1 MFDKIQSTYFKR
13 VTTGVLA
20 LFMTASSG
28 FSYAVP
34 VYAQEVTTAAAKRK
48 KEEEFSST
56 ESSTLTLRE
65 NDKKNEAEGSKT
77 TETDGIKVTTN
88 GSSDVQPEVKIE
100 KPDNKKEPGRKL
112 SSKKAQEDLKEM
124 IQNKKYS
131 YQDILQR
138 IFEIDDFTFYSKL
151 TLDEI
156 KFLMSGTT
164 EEKYEIA
171 ELLMYKSVYLYA
183 DYDITTED
191 FYSYLFQYFQ
201 FLDECNVDL
210 KDEEIEK
217 IEKQLLLDINIYYVG
232 DKDMYQKDLNEY
244 LENTTSPYNKKIQ
257 KTCSDYVKAMKAYLF
272 ALKEDRDKNKIRLSL
287 GLKEETK
294 TDQEEATEQMK
305 KTSNDFNITEGSS
318 LKTYD
323 HRDKDGDNLGYNSGS
338 YFYVQ
343 LVDEGGATTTGKIS
357 VSGRSSSYGNK
368 DSKLYG
374 VLRDKETTW
383 NCSLSCSP
391 NNHNLSLNQTT
402 VTTRK
407 DDVKVRAKRTAGSD
421 KGKTTTTTSYF
432 IMNFSMGFTVHAH
445 YNYSGR
451 DYDIPSLGTPIRFNT
466 DTYAAANNGTQT
478 LDTTGTVHSDTPE
491 AGGINVQ
498 INTGMFGVRTY
509 NSYRYRGTKLTLTYK
524 KPQRTLDVNG
534 RLDGSDSGGTTGYG
548 TFDVYLNGSCVANDV
563 TDFYKTDIADGTSY
577 EIKDIKATNG
587 KVYNGVYSGSASG
600 SMCGNRSVY
609 LKFDAPTYYL
619 DINGELDGAW
629 QGNLDGLG
637 SCDVYVNGTC
647 VGDDITDFWTQYPA
661 GTKWEIRDIK
671 TASGKKYRGIT
682 PGLSGTI
689 GSGTASVV
697 LQYTSGSTLS
707 IDPNGGTYKGS
718 SGVTTVNHLS
728 PGATITV
735 DSPTRPGY
743 KFGGYEKSNESYQ
756 SYASNT
762 GWTTSHGEN
771 VGTYS
776 RSYDGSITYNEAPDG
791 GYYRTNHVWRGIDS
805 ATDNYNCISFP
816 TYTAQAGHTYKISG
830 EVWIS
835 ERPSGGNFS
844 LNFYHGDSSNDWKHC
859 MWGIS
864 EGWTGKW
871 VKFSIERTFDTT
883 TNDARFEI
891 WTSNL
896 KGLTGNISFWLQG
909 LKITDETTGNDVSMT
924 KIAMGNSDIKLTAR
938 WIPLHSTLSYDAQGG
953 SLDSVK
959 STDNPNN
966 YKIVDNGAYFIQSG
980 LNTSRYLHQRTNG
993 QLNLDNATDVLTWN
1007 GYSSDSKQTLWTFE
1021 RYKNTPY
1028 YYIINNF
1035 NGKALNLSGDGP
1047 DDLSGKPVELW
1058 KQCDANNKDNSD
1070 FLWYFKDTGDG
1081 YVNIYNKMTN
1091 KALDITNGEDADG
1104 VVLQQYAPNGTASQK
1119 FKLVN
1124 YSQVYF
1130 PTREKYANNN
1140 IYINSAIPV
1149 KKGHKFLGWNTKK
1162 DGSGTSY
1169 QPGNL
1174 YDVNQDGGNVALYAQ
1189 WEKEKY
1195 TATVKLNGGSYNGST
1210 KDFTISKYP
1219 GETFSV
1225 GIPTKNKY
1233 NFSGWGLKM
1242 DQDSNSSDFPKNVT
1256 YNVGYRLST
1265 KKHKEQT
1272 GSYVNQPDM
1281 SNSFRWRNVE
1291 NNKSVNLYNTVQ
1303 YSKVHLKKGHH
1314 YKLIAQYYL
1323 NSNYNNNDAKF
1334 YVRIRSN
1341 DKQKVGESDYRISA
1355 TYNKARESIFDK
1367 MATADEDVTIEVD
1380 TVIPSGTKS
1389 STLQYGM
1396 DIQLYDETSR
1406 CYVGGDSS
1414 GEMNT
1419 GNFTLNAQW
1428 TPWKH
1433 TVTYNANAGND
1444 ASVKGIPTSQSKT
1457 ANVDITLSS
1466 DVPTRNGYTF
1476 LGWNTQADGNGTA
1489 YATGA
1494 TYTHDQDGG
1503 TVTLYAKWTPWKHV
1517 LHYNKNVPTS
1527 STSQTVSNMP
1537 VDQTKTFGQFMA
1549 ISNLVPTRKGYT
1561 FAGWYTQS
1569 NGTGTKYDPGSN
1581 YAADQNGGT
1590 VNLYAKWTPWTYN
1603 IKYDQNVKSTSSSKT
1618 VTDMP
1623 AAQTKTQEIDVT
1635 LSSMTPKRN
1644 GYIFAGWSTSANG
1657 SVEYKPGSRFTKDLD
1672 SNGASITLYAVW
1684 TPWKHTIHYN
1694 SNIPTNAPTGTTT
1707 VSNMPGDQ
1715 TKTFDEKLMI
1725 SSNKPT
1731 RKGYNFAGW
1740 STSANGNVVYQPG
1753 AEYKNDQNGGTVTLY
1768 AKWTAWKHTVTYDK
1782 NVPANSKK
1790 TDVKNMPGNQTKI
1803 YDQNLTLQSNVPT
1816 RIGYTFVK
1824 WTTNKDG
1831 TGTAYQPGSQ
1841 YSYNRDSDGGTVTLY
1856 AVWTP
1861 WKYTVR
1867 YDKNVPANSSSQTVS
1882 NMPADQT
1889 KTEEVNLTL
1898 SSNKPS
1904 RNGYIFNGWQAQ
1916 INGKAVDYQPG
1927 ATLSYDPDVKG
1938 SVITLK
1944 AKWTAWKHTI
1954 HYDKNVPASSK
1965 KTNVTNM
1972 PGDQVKV
1979 FDTALSIQP
1988 MVPKRTGY
1996 TFKGWSTTANG
2007 KAEYQ
2012 PGNKYNHDQNDGTV
2026 TLYAVWTP
2034 WKYKVQYDKNV
2045 SADSSSQTVSNMPTD
2060 QTKTEEVVLTLSSN
2074 KPSRHGYIFNG
2085 WQAQINGKAVD
2096 YQPGATLSYDVDDKD
2111 GSTIILKAQWTPWK
2125 HTVHYDKNVPA
2136 NSSSQTVTNMPEDQT
2151 KTFDEKLNLSTKIP
2165 KREGYNFRGW
2175 LLEYGTAIAVVSPG
2189 TAYERD
2195 QNGGTYVL
2203 KAQWEPWKHTV
2214 HYDANG
2220 GDQSSVPNDQKK
2232 TYEQNMNVAT
2242 KVPTRNEYKFLGWK
2256 AYHEYNDK
2264 SGNKH
2269 SELIGN
2275 YQPGASYNYD
2285 IDETGQYAADNGEYN
2300 KCGTVTMKAQWV
2312 QLYTVKY
2319 DGNQPAIKGVTVT
2332 GSVANQTQWQD
2343 ESVNLRTNNFKNNS
2357 GIYKDWSVGKD
2368 AYKYG
2373 KLDGKIREF
2382 IHPEGFKT
2390 NHSTMQNEYTG
2401 YEGQIKLIHS

>member
-577 EIKDIKATNG
+577 EINDIKATNG

-619 DINGELDGAW
+619 DINGELDGTW

-689 GSGTASVV
+689 GSSTASVV

-718 SGVTTVNHLS
+718 SGVTTVNNLS

-805 ATDNYNCISFP
+805 ATDNYNYISFP

-835 ERPSGGNFS
+835 ERPSGGSFA

-924 KIAMGNSDIKLTAR
+924 KIAMGDSDIKLTAR

-953 SLDSVK
+953 SLGSVK

-1035 NGKALNLSGDGP
+1035 NGKAMNLSGDGP
-1047 DDLSGKPVELW
+1047 DDLSGKPIELW
-1058 KQCDANNKDNSD
+1058 KQYDANNEDNSD

-1140 IYINSAIPV
+1140 IYINSATPV
-1149 KKGHKFLGWNTKK
+1149 KKGCKFLGW
-1162 DGSGTSY
+1162 STSANGNVVY
-1169 QPGNL
+1169 QPGDL
-1174 YDVNQDGGNVALYAQ
+1174 YDVNQDGGNVTLYAK
-1189 WEKEKY
+1189 WEKAKY

-1210 KDFTISKYP
+1210 NDFTISKYP
-1219 GETFSV
+1219 GEEISI
-1225 GIPTKNKY
+1225 GAPTRSKH
-1233 NFSGWGLKM
+1233 NF
-1242 DQDSNSSDFPKNVT
+1242 
-1256 YNVGYRLST
+1256 
-1265 KKHKEQT
+1265 T
-1272 GSYVNQPDM
+1272 G
-1281 SNSFRWRNVE
+1281 
-1291 NNKSVNLYNTVQ
+1291 
-1303 YSKVHLKKGHH
+1303 
-1314 YKLIAQYYL
+1314 YKLTMD
-1323 NSNYNNNDAKF
+1323 NNDGDAPTS
-1334 YVRIRSN
+1334 VT
-1341 DKQKVGESDYRISA
+1341 QSA
-1355 TYNKARESIFDK
+1355 
-1367 MATADEDVTIEVD
+1367 
-1380 TVIPSGTKS
+1380 SGFKGIM
-1389 STLQYGM
+1389 QM
-1396 DIQLYDETSR
+1396 
-1406 CYVGGDSS
+1406 
-1414 GEMNT
+1414 

-1433 TVTYNANAGND
+1433 TVRYDANAKND
-1444 ASVKGIPTSQSKT
+1444 TSVKGIPASQSKT
-1457 ANVDITLSS
+1457 ANVDIKLSS

-1476 LGWNTQADGNGTA
+1476 LGWNTQADGKGTA
-1489 YATGA
+1489 YAAGA
-1494 TYTHDQDGG
+1494 IYKNDQNGG
-1503 TVTLYAKWTPWKHV
+1503 TVTLYAQWTPWKHV

-1537 VDQTKTFGQFMA
+1537 VDQTKTFGQLMT

-1740 STSANGNVVYQPG
+1740 STSANGDVVYQPG

-1768 AKWTAWKHTVTYDK
+1768 AKWTTWKHTVTYDK

-1867 YDKNVPANSSSQTVS
+1867 YDKNVPASSSSQTVS

-2074 KPSRHGYIFNG
+2074 KPSRNGYIFNG

-2096 YQPGATLSYDVDDKD
+2096 YQPGAKLSYDVDDKD

-2165 KREGYNFRGW
+2165 KREGYNFVGW

-2332 GSVANQTQWQD
+2332 GSVANQTQGQD
-2343 ESVNLRTNNFKNNS
+2343 ESVNLRTNNFKNDS
-2357 GIYKDWSVGKD
+2357 GVYKNWSVGKD

>member
-34 VYAQEVTTAAAKRK
+34 VYAEEVTTAAAKRK

-56 ESSTLTLRE
+56 ESSTLQLNE
-65 NDKKNEAEGSKT
+65 NSTKEEVKNNQDTGN
-77 TETDGIKVTTN
+77 DDVKVTTN
-88 GSSDVQPEVKIE
+88 GSSEDQPEVTYE
-100 KPDNKKEPGRKL
+100 KPDTKEPGRKL
-112 SSKKAQEDLKEM
+112 SSEEAQKDLKKIIEG
-124 IQNKKYS
+124 KKYS
-131 YQDILQR
+131 YEAILQR
-138 IFEIDDFTFYSKL
+138 IFEIDDFSFYSSL
-151 TLDEI
+151 TSDDI
-156 KFLMSGTT
+156 KFLMSGKT
-164 EEKYEIA
+164 EEKYEIL
-171 ELLMYKSVYLYA
+171 EILKLKSVNYYDYNSLSPKKFYLSLFSYFKLI
-183 DYDITTED
+183 DQCDEELSKDVKKQIQDQVLKDINQFYIKEESQYYENIND
-191 FYSYLFQYFQ
+191 FYVNDMQDF
-201 FLDECNVDL
+201 ENV
-210 KDEEIEK
+210 
-217 IEKQLLLDINIYYVG
+217 
-232 DKDMYQKDLNEY
+232 
-244 LENTTSPYNKKIQ
+244 S
-257 KTCSDYVKAMKAYLF
+257 
-272 ALKEDRDKNKIRLSL
+272 KEDGAKYVDAISTYIYTKSDERDKNVIRKALDL
-287 GLKEETK
+287 EEVDEETDEK
-294 TDQEEATEQMK
+294 ELEDWATNNK
-305 KTSNDFNITEGSS
+305 DGSFTIKDHLDS
-318 LKTYD
+318 LKGTEESYNQG
-323 HRDKDGDNLGYNSGS
+323 GDYGYSTNN
-338 YFYVQ
+338 YFYVTIH
-343 LVDEGGATTTGKIS
+343 DNDGNDTNATINIT
-357 VSGRSSSYGNK
+357 GRSSKYGNNDK
-368 DSKLYG
+368 ALYQRM
-374 VLRDKETTW
+374 LKNETTW
-383 NCSLSCSP
+383 NCSMTINGA
-391 NNHNLSLNQTT
+391 NNHNLGLTHNT
-402 VTTRK
+402 VTTK
-407 DDVKVRAKRTAGSD
+407 QD
-421 KGKTTTTTSYF
+421 KFKGTDGKYAWF
-432 IMNFSMGFTVHAH
+432 VMNFKISYTRHAYY
-445 YNYSGR
+445 YNKGCS
-451 DYDIPSLGTPIRFNT
+451 YDKNDKDIRFNT
-466 DTYAAANNGTQT
+466 KNYTLQNTGDDGNSIEKGYTSYDKPVTAN
-478 LDTTGTVHSDTPE
+478 
-491 AGGINVQ
+491 IQ
-498 INTGMFGVRTY
+498 INTGHTGTRTF
-509 NSYRYRGTKLTLTYK
+509 NHYRYRGGRVTINYTREKHTIRYDANGGSGAPGNQTKTMGVDLWLSSTTPSRPQYVFKGWNTEANGSGTSYSPGQQFYLDADTTLYAQWEEDTSY
-524 KPQRTLDVNG
+524 QYLDVNG
-534 RLDGSDSGGTTGYG
+534 VLDGNQAYNTDGMGK
-548 TFDVYLNGSCVANDV
+548 FDVYIDGQLVSDPAGSI
-563 TDFYKTDIADGTSY
+563 DFYDKYKVGSKY
-577 EIKDIKATNG
+577 EIKNIRPN
-587 KVYNGVYSGSASG
+587 SGISYDHAS
-600 SMCGNRSVY
+600 
-609 LKFDAPTYYL
+609 
-619 DINGELDGAW
+619 
-629 QGNLDGLG
+629 
-637 SCDVYVNGTC
+637 
-647 VGDDITDFWTQYPA
+647 
-661 GTKWEIRDIK
+661 
-671 TASGKKYRGIT
+671 

-689 GSGTASVV
+689 TG
-697 LQYTSGSTLS
+697 YTSVDLYFNTGYTLS
-707 IDPNGGTYKGS
+707 IDPNGGTYLGS
-718 SGVTTVNHLS
+718 TSVHKVNHLS
-728 PGATITV
+728 PGSYVNILV
-735 DSPTRPGY
+735 PTRPGY
-743 KFGGYEKSNESYQ
+743 KFGGYDTSHGDYQ
-756 SYASNT
+756 YFASNN

-776 RSYDGSITYNEAPDG
+776 RSYDGNVSLNEAPDG

-805 ATDNYNCISFP
+805 ATDNYNYISFP
-816 TYTAQAGHTYKISG
+816 TYTAEAGHTYKISG

-835 ERPSGGNFS
+835 ERPSGGSFA

-871 VKFSIERTFDTT
+871 VKFSMERTFDTT

-966 YKIVDNGAYFIQSG
+966 YKIVDNGDYFIQSG
-980 LNTSRYLHQRTNG
+980 LNSSRYLHDYDCSRENG
-993 QLNLDNATDVLTWN
+993 AKVCTFQGYGANA
-1007 GYSSDSKQTLWTFE
+1007 KQCIWTFE

-1028 YYIINNF
+1028 YYIINKY

-1047 DDLSGKPVELW
+1047 GDLSGQTVEMRTQLNA
-1058 KQCDANNKDNSD
+1058 ANENQSD
-1070 FLWYFKDTGDG
+1070 FLWYFKDAGDG
-1081 YVNIYNKMTN
+1081 YVTICNKYTD
-1091 KALDITNGEDADG
+1091 KALDIPNGEDNDN
-1104 VVLQQYAPNGTASQK
+1104 VKLQQYTPNGTASQK

-1124 YSQVYF
+1124 NSQVYF
-1130 PTREKYANNN
+1130 PTREKYTDSNV
-1140 IYINSAIPV
+1140 YINSATPV
-1149 KKGHKFLGWNTKK
+1149 KKGCKFLGW
-1162 DGSGTSY
+1162 STSANGNVVY
-1169 QPGNL
+1169 QPGDL
-1174 YDVNQDGGNVALYAQ
+1174 YDVNQDGGNVTLYAK
-1189 WEKEKY
+1189 WEKVKY

-1219 GETFSV
+1219 GEEISI
-1225 GIPTKNKY
+1225 GAPTRSKH
-1233 NFSGWGLKM
+1233 NF
-1242 DQDSNSSDFPKNVT
+1242 
-1256 YNVGYRLST
+1256 
-1265 KKHKEQT
+1265 T
-1272 GSYVNQPDM
+1272 G
-1281 SNSFRWRNVE
+1281 
-1291 NNKSVNLYNTVQ
+1291 
-1303 YSKVHLKKGHH
+1303 
-1314 YKLIAQYYL
+1314 YKLTMD
-1323 NSNYNNNDAKF
+1323 NNDGNAPTS
-1334 YVRIRSN
+1334 VT
-1341 DKQKVGESDYRISA
+1341 QSA
-1355 TYNKARESIFDK
+1355 
-1367 MATADEDVTIEVD
+1367 
-1380 TVIPSGTKS
+1380 SGFKGIM
-1389 STLQYGM
+1389 QM
-1396 DIQLYDETSR
+1396 
-1406 CYVGGDSS
+1406 
-1414 GEMNT
+1414 

-1433 TVTYNANAGND
+1433 TVRYDANAKND
-1444 ASVKGIPTSQSKT
+1444 TSVKGIPASQSKT
-1457 ANVDITLSS
+1457 ANVDIKLSS
-1466 DVPTRNGYTF
+1466 SVPTRNGYTF
-1476 LGWNTQADGNGTA
+1476 LGWNTKADGKGTA
-1489 YATGA
+1489 YAAGA
-1494 TYTHDQDGG
+1494 IYKNDQNGG
-1503 TVTLYAKWTPWKHV
+1503 TVTLYAQWTPWKHV

-1537 VDQTKTFGQFMA
+1537 VDQTKTFGQLMT

-1715 TKTFDEKLMI
+1715 TKTFDEKLTI

-1782 NVPANSKK
+1782 NVPADSKK

-1816 RIGYTFVK
+1816 RTGYTFVK

-1867 YDKNVPANSSSQTVS
+1867 YDKNVPASSSSQTVS

-1954 HYDKNVPASSK
+1954 HYDKNVPASS
-1965 KTNVTNM
+1965 
-1972 PGDQVKV
+1972 
-1979 FDTALSIQP
+1979 
-1988 MVPKRTGY
+1988 
-1996 TFKGWSTTANG
+1996 
-2007 KAEYQ
+2007 
-2012 PGNKYNHDQNDGTV
+2012 
-2026 TLYAVWTP
+2026 
-2034 WKYKVQYDKNV
+2034 
-2045 SADSSSQTVSNMPTD
+2045 SSQTVANMPED
-2060 QTKTEEVVLTLSSN
+2060 DTKTFDITKTISST
-2074 KPSRHGYIFNG
+2074 KPSRNGYIFNG
-2085 WQAQINGKAVD
+2085 WNTQ
-2096 YQPGATLSYDVDDKD
+2096 KD
-2111 GSTIILKAQWTPWK
+2111 GKGTAYASGAAYKHDQNGGTVTLYAQWTPWK
-2125 HTVHYDKNVPA
+2125 HTVTYDKNVDPS
-2136 NSSSQTVTNMPEDQT
+2136 SSSQTVTNMPGNQT
-2151 KTFDEKLNLSTKIP
+2151 KTFDEKLMISSTKPSRNGYIFNGWNTQKNGKGTAYASGAEYKHDQNGNTVTLYAQWTAWEHTVHYNANGGDQNSVP
-2165 KREGYNFRGW
+2165 TDQTKTFDQAMILSDKKPTRHGYNFVRW
-2175 LLEYGTAIAVVSPG
+2175 NTKADGTG
-2189 TAYERD
+2189 TSYEVKGNYNHD
-2195 QNGGTYVL
+2195 QNGGTVTLY
-2203 KAQWEPWKHTV
+2203 AIWTPWVHTV

-2232 TYEQNMNVAT
+2232 TYGQSMNVAT
-2242 KVPTRNEYKFLGWK
+2242 KVPTRNEYKFLGWTTGK
-2256 AYHEYNDK
+2256 DGSGTFYNPGDAYYHDQN
-2264 SGNKH
+2264 
-2269 SELIGN
+2269 
-2275 YQPGASYNYD
+2275 
-2285 IDETGQYAADNGEYN
+2285 GQ
-2300 KCGTVTMKAQWV
+2300 TVTLYAKWI

-2332 GSVANQTQWQD
+2332 GSVANQTQGQD

-2368 AYKYG
+2368 AYKYA
-2373 KLDGKIREF
+2373 KQDGKIREF

-2390 NHSTMQNEYTG
+2390 NHSTMQNELYDYTG
-2401 YEGQIKLIHS
+2401 GIAHQ

>member
-34 VYAQEVTTAAAKRK
+34 VYAEEVTTAAAKRK

-56 ESSTLTLRE
+56 ESSTLQLNENSTKEEVVENKEDKSSNTTEKTLTT
-65 NDKKNEAEGSKT
+65 KT
-77 TETDGIKVTTN
+77 TEVSDEKVQN
-88 GSSDVQPEVKIE
+88 ESQRSDEDIQKEKQEMKSNFKVADIDYSSLKKSEYAKDKLEYDDKSLQKLFDYKIE
-100 KPDNKKEPGRKL
+100 IEQISFDDALKSVENYIANNEFDFYEFLCKISQNDPYKL
-112 SSKKAQEDLKEM
+112 
-124 IQNKKYS
+124 
-131 YQDILQR
+131 
-138 IFEIDDFTFYSKL
+138 FYSL
-151 TLDEI
+151 SDADR
-156 KFLMSGTT
+156 
-164 EEKYEIA
+164 EKVLKQCNENEQYA
-171 ELLMYKSVYLYA
+171 LKYLLMYSGLDFIQQNQKNNENKTFYVESLSKYFDNFKKFNKDNNLGEDVHDFDMLMDNFFQMRKENYRKNIVYLIESHSELINKIINILN
-183 DYDITTED
+183 DSSKWNKSGI
-191 FYSYLFQYFQ
+191 
-201 FLDECNVDL
+201 N
-210 KDEEIEK
+210 EIEK
-217 IEKQLLLDINIYYVG
+217 ICNNKFQVKQNSGILKEKAKPKPKVSYTKGGFYLAKEAGSTQRTNVTLTRDNAPAWSNFTSTAYTYNISRNNSTLIPNGWIETKNGTPVY
-232 DKDMYQKDLNEY
+232 
-244 LENTTSPYNKKIQ
+244 SSNK
-257 KTCSDYVKAMKAYLF
+257 VKARK
-272 ALKEDRDKNKIRLSL
+272 
-287 GLKEETK
+287 
-294 TDQEEATEQMK
+294 DQET
-305 KTSNDFNITEGSS
+305 
-318 LKTYD
+318 
-323 HRDKDGDNLGYNSGS
+323 
-338 YFYVQ
+338 
-343 LVDEGGATTTGKIS
+343 
-357 VSGRSSSYGNK
+357 
-368 DSKLYG
+368 
-374 VLRDKETTW
+374 
-383 NCSLSCSP
+383 
-391 NNHNLSLNQTT
+391 
-402 VTTRK
+402 
-407 DDVKVRAKRTAGSD
+407 
-421 KGKTTTTTSYF
+421 
-432 IMNFSMGFTVHAH
+432 GFTVLYFRVTYTQPAH
-445 YNYSGR
+445 YKKDQADHDKANCDNAGRMNFFKYSAAN
-451 DYDIPSLGTPIRFNT
+451 DSTENTFMDDLVHANT
-466 DTYAAANNGTQT
+466 DRAVNY
-478 LDTTGTVHSDTPE
+478 
-491 AGGINVQ
+491 Q
-498 INTGMFGVRTY
+498 INMMQCGLRDDAEGSHHGHAATEGKDPSFG
-509 NSYRYRGTKLTLTYK
+509 STLKYK
-524 KPQRTLDVNG
+524 KPTHTVRYYDSVNSNPVDTRSVSDGNKASSAGVPSDPTRAGYRFIGWRNTANESPWDKTICGTENFYAKWQKQYRLDVNG
-534 RLDGSDSGGTTGYG
+534 RLNGGSIQGNTNGMG
-548 TFDVYLNGSCVANDV
+548 TFDV
-563 TDFYKTDIADGTSY
+563 F
-577 EIKDIKATNG
+577 
-587 KVYNGVYSGSASG
+587 
-600 SMCGNRSVY
+600 
-609 LKFDAPTYYL
+609 
-619 DINGELDGAW
+619 
-629 QGNLDGLG
+629 
-637 SCDVYVNGTC
+637 VNGTQIRWSDRDAWDMIDDGAT
-647 VGDDITDFWTQYPA
+647 VEIKNIKADSGIHYSGNSTISFTMNGDKTDGNAIILDF
-661 GTKWEIRDIK
+661 
-671 TASGKKYRGIT
+671 
-682 PGLSGTI
+682 
-689 GSGTASVV
+689 
-697 LQYTSGSTLS
+697 TSGSTLS

-718 SGVTTVNHLS
+718 SGVTTVNNLS

-743 KFGGYEKSNESYQ
+743 KFGGYDTSHGDYQ
-756 SYASNT
+756 YFASNN

-776 RSYDGSITYNEAPDG
+776 RSFDGNVSLNEAPDG

-835 ERPSGGNFS
+835 ERPSGGSFA

-871 VKFSIERTFDTT
+871 VKFSMERTFDTT

-924 KIAMGNSDIKLTAR
+924 KIAMGDSDIKLTAR
-938 WIPLHSTLSYDAQGG
+938 WIPLHSTLSYDTQGG

-966 YKIVDNGAYFIQSG
+966 YKIVDNGEYFIQSG
-980 LNTSRYLHQRTNG
+980 LNSSRYLHDYDCSAENG
-993 QLNLDNATDVLTWN
+993 AKVCTFQGYGANA
-1007 GYSSDSKQTLWTFE
+1007 KQCIWTFE

-1028 YYIINNF
+1028 YYIINKY

-1047 DDLSGKPVELW
+1047 GTRDGSVEMWTQLDGSNAA
-1058 KQCDANNKDNSD
+1058 QSD
-1070 FLWYFKDTGDG
+1070 FLWYFKDAGDG
-1081 YVNIYNKMTN
+1081 YITICNKLTD
-1091 KALDITNGEDADG
+1091 KALDIPNGEDNDN
-1104 VVLQQYAPNGTASQK
+1104 VKLQQYTPNGTASQK
-1119 FKLVN
+1119 FKLVQSEDN
-1124 YSQVYF
+1124 YVTTSVVYNGKYLTATGSSNSTGCAFTDKKILWKVRRRGRERYFENEYSDTYTLEDTTTGLKLNAVYYNGRYIIFNNQYDELCYNNGNLWMEYDDDEKDQYSISVQLADADPSSLPSSNISMTLADF
-1130 PTREKYANNN
+1130 PTREKYTDSNV
-1140 IYINSAIPV
+1140 YINSATPV
-1149 KKGHKFLGWNTKK
+1149 KKGCKFLGWSTSKN
-1162 DGSGTSY
+1162 GSVKY
-1169 QPGNL
+1169 QPGDL
-1174 YDVNQDGGNVALYAQ
+1174 YDVNQDGGNVTLYAQ
-1189 WEKEKY
+1189 WEKAKY

-1219 GETFSV
+1219 GEEISI
-1225 GIPTKNKY
+1225 GAPTRSKH
-1233 NFSGWGLKM
+1233 NFAG
-1242 DQDSNSSDFPKNVT
+1242 
-1256 YNVGYRLST
+1256 
-1265 KKHKEQT
+1265 
-1272 GSYVNQPDM
+1272 
-1281 SNSFRWRNVE
+1281 
-1291 NNKSVNLYNTVQ
+1291 
-1303 YSKVHLKKGHH
+1303 
-1314 YKLIAQYYL
+1314 YKLTMD
-1323 NSNYNNNDAKF
+1323 NNDGDAPTS
-1334 YVRIRSN
+1334 VT
-1341 DKQKVGESDYRISA
+1341 QSA
-1355 TYNKARESIFDK
+1355 
-1367 MATADEDVTIEVD
+1367 
-1380 TVIPSGTKS
+1380 SGFKGIM
-1389 STLQYGM
+1389 QM
-1396 DIQLYDETSR
+1396 
-1406 CYVGGDSS
+1406 
-1414 GEMNT
+1414 

-1433 TVTYNANAGND
+1433 TVRYDANAKND
-1444 ASVKGIPTSQSKT
+1444 TSVKGIPASQSKT
-1457 ANVDITLSS
+1457 ANVDIKLSS

-1476 LGWNTQADGNGTA
+1476 LGWTTKADGNGTA
-1489 YATGA
+1489 YAAGA

-1537 VDQTKTFGQFMA
+1537 VDQTKTFGQLMT

-1569 NGTGTKYDPGSN
+1569 NGTGTKYNPGSN

-1657 SVEYKPGSRFTKDLD
+1657 SVEYKQGSRFTKDLD

-1889 KTEEVNLTL
+1889 KTEEVVLTL

-2074 KPSRHGYIFNG
+2074 KPSRNGYIFNG

-2096 YQPGATLSYDVDDKD
+2096 YQPGAKLSYDVDDKD
-2111 GSTIILKAQWTPWK
+2111 GSTIILYAQWTAWK
-2125 HTVHYDKNVPA
+2125 HTVHYNANGGDQNSVP
-2136 NSSSQTVTNMPEDQT
+2136 TDQI
-2151 KTFDEKLNLSTKIP
+2151 KTFDQAMILSDKKPT
-2165 KREGYNFRGW
+2165 RHGYNFVRW
-2175 LLEYGTAIAVVSPG
+2175 NTKADGTG
-2189 TAYERD
+2189 TSYEVKGNYNHD
-2195 QNGGTYVL
+2195 QNGGTVTLY
-2203 KAQWEPWKHTV
+2203 AIWTPWVHTV

-2232 TYEQNMNVAT
+2232 TYGQSMNVAT
-2242 KVPTRNEYKFLGWK
+2242 KVPTRNEYKFLGWTTGK
-2256 AYHEYNDK
+2256 DGSGTFYNPGDAYYHDQN
-2264 SGNKH
+2264 
-2269 SELIGN
+2269 
-2275 YQPGASYNYD
+2275 
-2285 IDETGQYAADNGEYN
+2285 GQ
-2300 KCGTVTMKAQWV
+2300 TVTLYAKWI

-2332 GSVANQTQWQD
+2332 GSVANQTQGQD
-2343 ESVNLRTNNFKNNS
+2343 ESVNLRTNNFKNDS
-2357 GIYKDWSVGKD
+2357 GVYKDWSVGKD

>member
-577 EIKDIKATNG
+577 EINDIKATNG

-619 DINGELDGAW
+619 DINGELDGTW

-689 GSGTASVV
+689 GSSTASVV

-718 SGVTTVNHLS
+718 SGVTTVNNLS

-835 ERPSGGNFS
+835 ERPSGGSFA

-924 KIAMGNSDIKLTAR
+924 KIAMGDSDIKLTAR

-953 SLDSVK
+953 SLGSVK
-959 STDNPNN
+959 STDNLNN

-1035 NGKALNLSGDGP
+1035 NGKAMNLSGDGP
-1047 DDLSGKPVELW
+1047 DDLSGKPIELW
-1058 KQCDANNKDNSD
+1058 KQYDANNEDNSD

-1140 IYINSAIPV
+1140 IYINSATPV
-1149 KKGHKFLGWNTKK
+1149 KKGCKFLGW
-1162 DGSGTSY
+1162 STSANGNVVY
-1169 QPGNL
+1169 QPGDL
-1174 YDVNQDGGNVALYAQ
+1174 YDVNQDGGNVTLYAK
-1189 WEKEKY
+1189 WEKAKY

-1210 KDFTISKYP
+1210 NDFTISKYP
-1219 GETFSV
+1219 GEEISI
-1225 GIPTKNKY
+1225 GAPTRSKH
-1233 NFSGWGLKM
+1233 NF
-1242 DQDSNSSDFPKNVT
+1242 
-1256 YNVGYRLST
+1256 
-1265 KKHKEQT
+1265 T
-1272 GSYVNQPDM
+1272 G
-1281 SNSFRWRNVE
+1281 
-1291 NNKSVNLYNTVQ
+1291 
-1303 YSKVHLKKGHH
+1303 
-1314 YKLIAQYYL
+1314 YKLTMD
-1323 NSNYNNNDAKF
+1323 NNDGDAPTS
-1334 YVRIRSN
+1334 VT
-1341 DKQKVGESDYRISA
+1341 QSA
-1355 TYNKARESIFDK
+1355 
-1367 MATADEDVTIEVD
+1367 
-1380 TVIPSGTKS
+1380 SGFKGIM
-1389 STLQYGM
+1389 QM
-1396 DIQLYDETSR
+1396 
-1406 CYVGGDSS
+1406 
-1414 GEMNT
+1414 

-1433 TVTYNANAGND
+1433 TVRYDANAKND
-1444 ASVKGIPTSQSKT
+1444 TSVKGIPASQSKT
-1457 ANVDITLSS
+1457 ANVDIKLSS

-1476 LGWNTQADGNGTA
+1476 LGWNTQADGKGTA
-1489 YATGA
+1489 YAAGA
-1494 TYTHDQDGG
+1494 IYKNDQNGG
-1503 TVTLYAKWTPWKHV
+1503 TVTLYAQWTPWKHV

-1537 VDQTKTFGQFMA
+1537 VDQTKTFGQLMT

-1644 GYIFAGWSTSANG
+1644 GYIFAGWSTSSNG

-1740 STSANGNVVYQPG
+1740 STSANGDVVYQPG

-1768 AKWTAWKHTVTYDK
+1768 AKWTTWKHTVTYDK
-1782 NVPANSKK
+1782 NVDPSSSSQ
-1790 TDVKNMPGNQTKI
+1790 TVTNMPGNQTKTFDEKLMI
-1803 YDQNLTLQSNVPT
+1803 SSNKPT
-1816 RIGYTFVK
+1816 RKGYNFAGWSTSANGDVV
-1824 WTTNKDG
+1824 
-1831 TGTAYQPGSQ
+1831 YQPGAEYKNDQ
-1841 YSYNRDSDGGTVTLY
+1841 NGGTVTLY
-1856 AVWTP
+1856 AKWTT
-1861 WKYTVR
+1861 WKHTVT
-1867 YDKNVPANSSSQTVS
+1867 YDKNVDPSSSSQTVT
-1882 NMPADQT
+1882 NMPGNQT
-1889 KTEEVNLTL
+1889 KTFDEKLMI
-1898 SSNKPS
+1898 SSTKPS
-1904 RNGYIFNGWQAQ
+1904 RNGYIFNGWNTQKDGKGTAYASGAEYKHDQNGNTVTLYAQ
-1916 INGKAVDYQPG
+1916 
-1927 ATLSYDPDVKG
+1927 
-1938 SVITLK
+1938 
-1944 AKWTAWKHTI
+1944 WTAWKHTV
-1954 HYDKNVPASSK
+1954 HYNA
-1965 KTNVTNM
+1965 NG
-1972 PGDQVKV
+1972 GDQNSVPTDQTKTFDQAMILSDKKPTRHGYNFVRWNTKADGTGTSYEVK
-1979 FDTALSIQP
+1979 
-1988 MVPKRTGY
+1988 
-1996 TFKGWSTTANG
+1996 
-2007 KAEYQ
+2007 
-2012 PGNKYNHDQNDGTV
+2012 GNYNHDQNGGTV
-2026 TLYAVWTP
+2026 TLYAIWTP
-2034 WKYKVQYDKNV
+2034 WV
-2045 SADSSSQTVSNMPTD
+2045 
-2060 QTKTEEVVLTLSSN
+2060 
-2074 KPSRHGYIFNG
+2074 
-2085 WQAQINGKAVD
+2085 
-2096 YQPGATLSYDVDDKD
+2096 
-2111 GSTIILKAQWTPWK
+2111 
-2125 HTVHYDKNVPA
+2125 
-2136 NSSSQTVTNMPEDQT
+2136 
-2151 KTFDEKLNLSTKIP
+2151 
-2165 KREGYNFRGW
+2165 
-2175 LLEYGTAIAVVSPG
+2175 
-2189 TAYERD
+2189 
-2195 QNGGTYVL
+2195 
-2203 KAQWEPWKHTV
+2203 HTV

-2220 GDQSSVPNDQKK
+2220 GDQNSVPNDQKK
-2232 TYEQNMNVAT
+2232 TYGQSMNVAT
-2242 KVPTRNEYKFLGWK
+2242 KVPTRNEYKFLGWTTGK
-2256 AYHEYNDK
+2256 DGSGTFYNPGDAYYHDQN
-2264 SGNKH
+2264 
-2269 SELIGN
+2269 
-2275 YQPGASYNYD
+2275 
-2285 IDETGQYAADNGEYN
+2285 GQ
-2300 KCGTVTMKAQWV
+2300 TVTLYAKWI

-2332 GSVANQTQWQD
+2332 GSVANQTQGQD
-2343 ESVNLRTNNFKNNS
+2343 ESVNLRTNNFKNDS
-2357 GIYKDWSVGKD
+2357 GVYKDWSVGKD
-2368 AYKYG
+2368 AYKYAVKSG
-2373 KLDGKIREF
+2373 IFRKY

-2390 NHSTMQNEYTG
+2390 NHSTMQNELYDYTG
-2401 YEGQIKLIHS
+2401 GIARQ

>member
-34 VYAQEVTTAAAKRK
+34 VYAEEVTTAAAKRK

-56 ESSTLTLRE
+56 ESSTLQLNE
-65 NDKKNEAEGSKT
+65 NSTKEEVKNNQDTGN
-77 TETDGIKVTTN
+77 DDVKVTTN
-88 GSSDVQPEVKIE
+88 GSSEDQPEVTYE
-100 KPDNKKEPGRKL
+100 KPDTKEPGRKL
-112 SSKKAQEDLKEM
+112 SSEEAQKDLKKIIE
-124 IQNKKYS
+124 NKKYS
-131 YQDILQR
+131 YEVILQR
-138 IFEIDDFTFYSKL
+138 IFEIDDFSFYSSM
-151 TLDEI
+151 TSDDI
-156 KFLMSGTT
+156 KFLMSGKT
-164 EEKYEIA
+164 EEKYEIL
-171 ELLMYKSVYLYA
+171 EILKLKSVNYYDYNSLSPKKFYLSLFSYFKLI
-183 DYDITTED
+183 DQCDEELSKDVKKQIQDQVLKDINQFYIKEESQYYENIND
-191 FYSYLFQYFQ
+191 FYVNDMQDF
-201 FLDECNVDL
+201 ENV
-210 KDEEIEK
+210 
-217 IEKQLLLDINIYYVG
+217 
-232 DKDMYQKDLNEY
+232 
-244 LENTTSPYNKKIQ
+244 S
-257 KTCSDYVKAMKAYLF
+257 
-272 ALKEDRDKNKIRLSL
+272 KEDGAKYVDAISTYIYTKSDERDKNVIRKALDL
-287 GLKEETK
+287 EEVDEETDEK
-294 TDQEEATEQMK
+294 ELEDWATNNK
-305 KTSNDFNITEGSS
+305 DGSFTIKDHLDS
-318 LKTYD
+318 LKGTEESYNQG
-323 HRDKDGDNLGYNSGS
+323 GDYGYSTNN
-338 YFYVQ
+338 YFYVTIH
-343 LVDEGGATTTGKIS
+343 DKGGNDTNATINIT
-357 VSGRSSSYGNK
+357 GRSSKYGNK
-368 DSKLYG
+368 DKELYQHM
-374 VLRDKETTW
+374 LKNQTTW
-383 NCSLSCSP
+383 DCSMTINGA
-391 NNHNLSLNQTT
+391 NNHNLSLTHNT
-402 VTTRK
+402 VTTK
-407 DDVKVRAKRTAGSD
+407 QD
-421 KGKTTTTTSYF
+421 KFKGTDGQYAWF
-432 IMNFSMGFTVHAH
+432 VMNFKISYTRHSYY
-445 YNYSGR
+445 YNKGCS
-451 DYDIPSLGTPIRFNT
+451 YDKNDADIRFNT
-466 DTYAAANNGTQT
+466 KNYT
-478 LDTTGTVHSDTPE
+478 LDNTGDDGNSIERGYTSYDKPVT
-491 AGGINVQ
+491 ANIQ
-498 INTGMFGVRTY
+498 INTGHTGTRTF
-509 NSYRYRGTKLTLTYK
+509 NHYRYRGGRVTINYTRETHTIRYDANGGYGAPGNQTKTMGVDLWLSSTTPSRSQYVFKGWNTQANGSGTSYSPGQQFYPDADTTLYAQWEEDTSY
-524 KPQRTLDVNG
+524 QYLDVNG
-534 RLDGSDSGGTTGYG
+534 VLDGNQANNTDGMGK
-548 TFDVYLNGSCVANDV
+548 FDVYINGQLVSDPSGSI
-563 TDFYKTDIADGTSY
+563 DFYDKYKVGSKY
-577 EIKDIKATNG
+577 EIKNIRPN
-587 KVYNGVYSGSASG
+587 SGISYDHAS
-600 SMCGNRSVY
+600 
-609 LKFDAPTYYL
+609 
-619 DINGELDGAW
+619 
-629 QGNLDGLG
+629 
-637 SCDVYVNGTC
+637 
-647 VGDDITDFWTQYPA
+647 
-661 GTKWEIRDIK
+661 
-671 TASGKKYRGIT
+671 

-689 GSGTASVV
+689 TG
-697 LQYTSGSTLS
+697 YTSINLYFNTGYTLS

-835 ERPSGGNFS
+835 ERPSGGSFA

-924 KIAMGNSDIKLTAR
+924 KIAMGDSDIKLTAR

-953 SLDSVK
+953 SLGSVK

-1035 NGKALNLSGDGP
+1035 NGKAMNLSGDGP
-1047 DDLSGKPVELW
+1047 DDLSGKPIELW
-1058 KQCDANNKDNSD
+1058 KQYDANNEDNFD

-1140 IYINSAIPV
+1140 IYINSATPV
-1149 KKGHKFLGWNTKK
+1149 KKGCKFLGWNTKE
-1162 DGSGTSY
+1162 DGSGKTY

-1174 YDVNQDGGNVALYAQ
+1174 YDVNQDGGNVTLYAQ

-1219 GETFSV
+1219 GEEISI
-1225 GIPTKNKY
+1225 GAPTRSKH
-1233 NFSGWGLKM
+1233 NFAG
-1242 DQDSNSSDFPKNVT
+1242 
-1256 YNVGYRLST
+1256 
-1265 KKHKEQT
+1265 
-1272 GSYVNQPDM
+1272 
-1281 SNSFRWRNVE
+1281 
-1291 NNKSVNLYNTVQ
+1291 
-1303 YSKVHLKKGHH
+1303 
-1314 YKLIAQYYL
+1314 YKLTMD
-1323 NSNYNNNDAKF
+1323 NNDGN
-1334 YVRIRSN
+1334 VPTSVT
-1341 DKQKVGESDYRISA
+1341 QSA
-1355 TYNKARESIFDK
+1355 
-1367 MATADEDVTIEVD
+1367 
-1380 TVIPSGTKS
+1380 SGFKGIM
-1389 STLQYGM
+1389 QM
-1396 DIQLYDETSR
+1396 
-1406 CYVGGDSS
+1406 
-1414 GEMNT
+1414 

-1444 ASVKGIPTSQSKT
+1444 ASVKGIPASQSKT
-1457 ANVDITLSS
+1457 ANVDIKLSS
-1466 DVPTRNGYTF
+1466 SVPTRNGYTF
-1476 LGWNTQADGNGTA
+1476 LGWNTQANGNGTA
-1489 YATGA
+1489 YAAGA

-1503 TVTLYAKWTPWKHV
+1503 TVTLYAQWTPWKHV

-1537 VDQTKTFGQFMA
+1537 VDQTKTFGQLMT

-1623 AAQTKTQEIDVT
+1623 NAQTKTQEIDVT

-1684 TPWKHTIHYN
+1684 TPWKHTVTYDKN
-1694 SNIPTNAPTGTTT
+1694 VDPSSSSQT
-1707 VSNMPGDQ
+1707 VTNMPGNQ

-1725 SSNKPT
+1725 SST
-1731 RKGYNFAGW
+1731 
-1740 STSANGNVVYQPG
+1740 
-1753 AEYKNDQNGGTVTLY
+1753 
-1768 AKWTAWKHTVTYDK
+1768 
-1782 NVPANSKK
+1782 
-1790 TDVKNMPGNQTKI
+1790 
-1803 YDQNLTLQSNVPT
+1803 
-1816 RIGYTFVK
+1816 
-1824 WTTNKDG
+1824 
-1831 TGTAYQPGSQ
+1831 
-1841 YSYNRDSDGGTVTLY
+1841 
-1856 AVWTP
+1856 
-1861 WKYTVR
+1861 
-1867 YDKNVPANSSSQTVS
+1867 
-1882 NMPADQT
+1882 
-1889 KTEEVNLTL
+1889 
-1898 SSNKPS
+1898 KPS
-1904 RNGYIFNGWQAQ
+1904 RNGYIFNGWNTQKDGKGTAYASGAEYKHDQNGNTVTLYAQ
-1916 INGKAVDYQPG
+1916 
-1927 ATLSYDPDVKG
+1927 
-1938 SVITLK
+1938 
-1944 AKWTAWKHTI
+1944 WTAWKHTV
-1954 HYDKNVPASSK
+1954 HYNA
-1965 KTNVTNM
+1965 NG
-1972 PGDQVKV
+1972 GDQNSVPTDQTKTFDQAMILSDKKPTRHGYNFVRWNTKADGTGTSYEVK
-1979 FDTALSIQP
+1979 
-1988 MVPKRTGY
+1988 
-1996 TFKGWSTTANG
+1996 
-2007 KAEYQ
+2007 
-2012 PGNKYNHDQNDGTV
+2012 GNYNHDQNGGTV
-2026 TLYAVWTP
+2026 TLYAIWTP
-2034 WKYKVQYDKNV
+2034 WV
-2045 SADSSSQTVSNMPTD
+2045 
-2060 QTKTEEVVLTLSSN
+2060 
-2074 KPSRHGYIFNG
+2074 
-2085 WQAQINGKAVD
+2085 
-2096 YQPGATLSYDVDDKD
+2096 
-2111 GSTIILKAQWTPWK
+2111 
-2125 HTVHYDKNVPA
+2125 
-2136 NSSSQTVTNMPEDQT
+2136 
-2151 KTFDEKLNLSTKIP
+2151 
-2165 KREGYNFRGW
+2165 
-2175 LLEYGTAIAVVSPG
+2175 
-2189 TAYERD
+2189 
-2195 QNGGTYVL
+2195 
-2203 KAQWEPWKHTV
+2203 HTV

-2220 GDQSSVPNDQKK
+2220 GDQNSVPNDQKK
-2232 TYEQNMNVAT
+2232 TYGQSMNVAT
-2242 KVPTRNEYKFLGWK
+2242 KVPTRNEYKFLGWTTGK
-2256 AYHEYNDK
+2256 DGSGTFYNPGDAYYHDQN
-2264 SGNKH
+2264 
-2269 SELIGN
+2269 
-2275 YQPGASYNYD
+2275 
-2285 IDETGQYAADNGEYN
+2285 GQ
-2300 KCGTVTMKAQWV
+2300 TVTLYAKWI

-2332 GSVANQTQWQD
+2332 GSVANQTQGQD
-2343 ESVNLRTNNFKNNS
+2343 ESVNLRTNNFKNDS
-2357 GIYKDWSVGKD
+2357 GVYKDWSVGKD

>member
-577 EIKDIKATNG
+577 EINDIKATNG

-619 DINGELDGAW
+619 DINGELDGTW

-689 GSGTASVV
+689 GSSTASVV

-718 SGVTTVNHLS
+718 SGVTTVNNLS

-835 ERPSGGNFS
+835 ERPSGGSFA

-924 KIAMGNSDIKLTAR
+924 KIAMGDSDIKLTAR

-953 SLDSVK
+953 SLGSVK

-1035 NGKALNLSGDGP
+1035 NGKAMNLSGDGP
-1047 DDLSGKPVELW
+1047 DDLSGKPIELW
-1058 KQCDANNKDNSD
+1058 KQYDANNEDNSD

-1140 IYINSAIPV
+1140 IYINSATPV
-1149 KKGHKFLGWNTKK
+1149 KKGCKFL
-1162 DGSGTSY
+1162 
-1169 QPGNL
+1169 
-1174 YDVNQDGGNVALYAQ
+1174 
-1189 WEKEKY
+1189 
-1195 TATVKLNGGSYNGST
+1195 
-1210 KDFTISKYP
+1210 
-1219 GETFSV
+1219 
-1225 GIPTKNKY
+1225 
-1233 NFSGWGLKM
+1233 
-1242 DQDSNSSDFPKNVT
+1242 
-1256 YNVGYRLST
+1256 
-1265 KKHKEQT
+1265 
-1272 GSYVNQPDM
+1272 
-1281 SNSFRWRNVE
+1281 
-1291 NNKSVNLYNTVQ
+1291 
-1303 YSKVHLKKGHH
+1303 
-1314 YKLIAQYYL
+1314 
-1323 NSNYNNNDAKF
+1323 
-1334 YVRIRSN
+1334 
-1341 DKQKVGESDYRISA
+1341 
-1355 TYNKARESIFDK
+1355 
-1367 MATADEDVTIEVD
+1367 
-1380 TVIPSGTKS
+1380 
-1389 STLQYGM
+1389 
-1396 DIQLYDETSR
+1396 
-1406 CYVGGDSS
+1406 
-1414 GEMNT
+1414 
-1419 GNFTLNAQW
+1419 
-1428 TPWKH
+1428 
-1433 TVTYNANAGND
+1433 
-1444 ASVKGIPTSQSKT
+1444 
-1457 ANVDITLSS
+1457 
-1466 DVPTRNGYTF
+1466 
-1476 LGWNTQADGNGTA
+1476 
-1489 YATGA
+1489 
-1494 TYTHDQDGG
+1494 
-1503 TVTLYAKWTPWKHV
+1503 
-1517 LHYNKNVPTS
+1517 
-1527 STSQTVSNMP
+1527 
-1537 VDQTKTFGQFMA
+1537 
-1549 ISNLVPTRKGYT
+1549 
-1561 FAGWYTQS
+1561 
-1569 NGTGTKYDPGSN
+1569 
-1581 YAADQNGGT
+1581 
-1590 VNLYAKWTPWTYN
+1590 
-1603 IKYDQNVKSTSSSKT
+1603 
-1618 VTDMP
+1618 
-1623 AAQTKTQEIDVT
+1623 
-1635 LSSMTPKRN
+1635 
-1644 GYIFAGWSTSANG
+1644 
-1657 SVEYKPGSRFTKDLD
+1657 
-1672 SNGASITLYAVW
+1672 
-1684 TPWKHTIHYN
+1684 
-1694 SNIPTNAPTGTTT
+1694 
-1707 VSNMPGDQ
+1707 
-1715 TKTFDEKLMI
+1715 
-1725 SSNKPT
+1725 
-1731 RKGYNFAGW
+1731 GW

-1753 AEYKNDQNGGTVTLY
+1753 DLYDVNQDGGNVTLY

-1816 RIGYTFVK
+1816 RTGYTFVK

-1867 YDKNVPANSSSQTVS
+1867 YDKNVPASSSSQTVS

-1898 SSNKPS
+1898 SSNKPV

-1954 HYDKNVPASSK
+1954 
-1965 KTNVTNM
+1965 
-1972 PGDQVKV
+1972 
-1979 FDTALSIQP
+1979 
-1988 MVPKRTGY
+1988 
-1996 TFKGWSTTANG
+1996 
-2007 KAEYQ
+2007 
-2012 PGNKYNHDQNDGTV
+2012 
-2026 TLYAVWTP
+2026 
-2034 WKYKVQYDKNV
+2034 
-2045 SADSSSQTVSNMPTD
+2045 
-2060 QTKTEEVVLTLSSN
+2060 
-2074 KPSRHGYIFNG
+2074 
-2085 WQAQINGKAVD
+2085 
-2096 YQPGATLSYDVDDKD
+2096 
-2111 GSTIILKAQWTPWK
+2111 
-2125 HTVHYDKNVPA
+2125 HYDKNVPA

-2332 GSVANQTQWQD
+2332 GSVANQTQGQD

>member
-88 GSSDVQPEVKIE
+88 DSSDVQPEVKIE

-343 LVDEGGATTTGKIS
+343 LVDEGGATTTGKVS

-407 DDVKVRAKRTAGSD
+407 DDVKVKVKRTAGSN
-421 KGKTTTTTSYF
+421 KGKITNETSYF

-466 DTYAAANNGTQT
+466 DTYSAANNGSQT
-478 LDTTGTVHSDTPE
+478 LDTTDTVHSDTPE

-509 NSYRYRGTKLTLTYK
+509 NNYRYRGTKLTLTYK

-534 RLDGSDSGGTTGYG
+534 RLDGGDSGGTTGYG

-577 EIKDIKATNG
+577 EINDIKATNG

-600 SMCGNRSVY
+600 SMCSSRSVY
-609 LKFDAPTYYL
+609 LKFDTPTYYL
-619 DINGELDGAW
+619 DVNGELDGVW
-629 QGNLDGLG
+629 QGNLDELG
-637 SCDVYVNGTC
+637 SCDVYINGTC
-647 VGDDITDFWTQYPA
+647 VADDVTDFWQAYPA

-689 GSGTASVV
+689 GSSTSSVV

-743 KFGGYEKSNESYQ
+743 KFGGYEASHGDYQ
-756 SYASNT
+756 YFASNN

-776 RSYDGSITYNEAPDG
+776 RSYDGNVSLNEAPDG

-864 EGWTGKW
+864 EGWSGKW

-891 WTSNL
+891 WTSDL

-924 KIAMGNSDIKLTAR
+924 KIAMGDSDIKLTAR

-959 STDNPNN
+959 STNNTHN
-966 YKIVDNGAYFIQSG
+966 YKIIDNGDYFIQSG
-980 LNTSRYLHQRTNG
+980 LNSSRYLHDYDCSTKNGAKVCTFQGYATN
-993 QLNLDNATDVLTWN
+993 A
-1007 GYSSDSKQTLWTFE
+1007 KQCIWTFE

-1028 YYIINNF
+1028 YYIINKY

-1047 DDLSGKPVELW
+1047 ETRDGSVEMWTQLDGSNAA
-1058 KQCDANNKDNSD
+1058 QSD
-1070 FLWYFKDTGDG
+1070 FLWYFKDAGNG
-1081 YVNIYNKMTN
+1081 YVTICNKLTD
-1091 KALDITNGEDADG
+1091 KALDIPNGEDNDN
-1104 VVLQQYAPNGTASQK
+1104 VKLQQYTPNGTASQK
-1119 FKLVN
+1119 FKLLNNSSSKTIELKQDGKVKKTITVLKAGSDYIDSEGKKIEFKKHNGQYMIIRDGEYLNSAKIMVDSGKHIFTTPSGTATIKTADKINGNDLYLTLTDSGN
-1124 YSQVYF
+1124 YKITTNPVVWSRGPMTRGGNILMLYIKGKNITSDMPHQVVGLQVFTQEFYSVSGPVISNSNIGNLDGVLTYDTGYDSLDQITDEDGSILPSALFDLDKDPEATTTNGVDF
-1130 PTREKYANNN
+1130 PTREKYTDSNV
-1140 IYINSAIPV
+1140 YINSATPV
-1149 KKGHKFLGWNTKK
+1149 KKECKFLGWNTKE
-1162 DGSGTSY
+1162 DGSGKTY
-1169 QPGNL
+1169 QPGDL
-1174 YDVNQDGGNVALYAQ
+1174 YDVNQDGGNATLYAQ
-1189 WEKEKY
+1189 WEKAKY
-1195 TATVKLNGGSYNGST
+1195 NINVKLNGGTLNDGTYNSL
-1210 KDFTISKYP
+1210 KDFSIVKYA
-1219 GETFSV
+1219 GDKFNI
-1225 GIPTKNKY
+1225 GIPTKEKNNFLGWTPNTLNGDAPTDFTANK
-1233 NFSGWGLKM
+1233 SGTM
-1242 DQDSNSSDFPKNVT
+1242 VT
-1256 YNVGYRLST
+1256 S
-1265 KKHKEQT
+1265 KHKEQT
-1272 GSYVNQPDM
+1272 GTYESGYDQNSSQALYVDGAIWN
-1281 SNSFRWRNVE
+1281 NVQ
-1291 NNKSVNLYNTVQ
+1291 NTSSTSKYNTVQ
-1303 YSKVHLKKGHH
+1303 SGKMKLKAGHTYKVMGGLIVKG
-1314 YKLIAQYYL
+1314 LTDSSGNSIAANVNL
-1323 NSNYNNNDAKF
+1323 RLRSNSN
-1334 YVRIRSN
+1334 
-1341 DKQKVGESDYRISA
+1341 QKVSESDCTKISSNGTSCRPSFEITPKSDIDDA
-1355 TYNKARESIFDK
+1355 TFEISV
-1367 MATADEDVTIEVD
+1367 E
-1380 TVIPSGTKS
+1380 IPSGTKA
-1389 STLQYGM
+1389 TRLLLTYEFGIV
-1396 DIQLYDETSR
+1396 DTTTGVEG
-1406 CYVGGDSS
+1406 VGTEAEGTM
-1414 GEMNT
+1414 GE
-1419 GNFTLNAQW
+1419 GNFTLTAQW
-1428 TPWKH
+1428 APWKH
-1433 TVTYNANAGND
+1433 TVRYDANAKND
-1444 ASVKGIPTSQSKT
+1444 TSVKGIPASQNKT
-1457 ANVDITLSS
+1457 ANVDIKLSS
-1466 DVPTRNGYTF
+1466 DIPTRNGYTF
-1476 LGWNTQADGNGTA
+1476 LGWNTKADGKGTA
-1489 YATGA
+1489 YAAGA
-1494 TYTHDQDGG
+1494 
-1503 TVTLYAKWTPWKHV
+1503 
-1517 LHYNKNVPTS
+1517 
-1527 STSQTVSNMP
+1527 
-1537 VDQTKTFGQFMA
+1537 
-1549 ISNLVPTRKGYT
+1549 I
-1561 FAGWYTQS
+1561 
-1569 NGTGTKYDPGSN
+1569 
-1581 YAADQNGGT
+1581 
-1590 VNLYAKWTPWTYN
+1590 
-1603 IKYDQNVKSTSSSKT
+1603 
-1618 VTDMP
+1618 
-1623 AAQTKTQEIDVT
+1623 
-1635 LSSMTPKRN
+1635 
-1644 GYIFAGWSTSANG
+1644 
-1657 SVEYKPGSRFTKDLD
+1657 
-1672 SNGASITLYAVW
+1672 
-1684 TPWKHTIHYN
+1684 
-1694 SNIPTNAPTGTTT
+1694 
-1707 VSNMPGDQ
+1707 
-1715 TKTFDEKLMI
+1715 
-1725 SSNKPT
+1725 
-1731 RKGYNFAGW
+1731 
-1740 STSANGNVVYQPG
+1740 
-1753 AEYKNDQNGGTVTLY
+1753 YKNDQNGGTVTLY
-1768 AKWTAWKHTVTYDK
+1768 A
-1782 NVPANSKK
+1782 
-1790 TDVKNMPGNQTKI
+1790 I
-1803 YDQNLTLQSNVPT
+1803 
-1816 RIGYTFVK
+1816 
-1824 WTTNKDG
+1824 
-1831 TGTAYQPGSQ
+1831 
-1841 YSYNRDSDGGTVTLY
+1841 
-1856 AVWTP
+1856 WTP
-1861 WKYTVR
+1861 WV
-1867 YDKNVPANSSSQTVS
+1867 
-1882 NMPADQT
+1882 
-1889 KTEEVNLTL
+1889 
-1898 SSNKPS
+1898 
-1904 RNGYIFNGWQAQ
+1904 
-1916 INGKAVDYQPG
+1916 
-1927 ATLSYDPDVKG
+1927 
-1938 SVITLK
+1938 
-1944 AKWTAWKHTI
+1944 
-1954 HYDKNVPASSK
+1954 
-1965 KTNVTNM
+1965 
-1972 PGDQVKV
+1972 
-1979 FDTALSIQP
+1979 
-1988 MVPKRTGY
+1988 
-1996 TFKGWSTTANG
+1996 
-2007 KAEYQ
+2007 
-2012 PGNKYNHDQNDGTV
+2012 
-2026 TLYAVWTP
+2026 
-2034 WKYKVQYDKNV
+2034 
-2045 SADSSSQTVSNMPTD
+2045 
-2060 QTKTEEVVLTLSSN
+2060 
-2074 KPSRHGYIFNG
+2074 
-2085 WQAQINGKAVD
+2085 
-2096 YQPGATLSYDVDDKD
+2096 
-2111 GSTIILKAQWTPWK
+2111 
-2125 HTVHYDKNVPA
+2125 
-2136 NSSSQTVTNMPEDQT
+2136 
-2151 KTFDEKLNLSTKIP
+2151 
-2165 KREGYNFRGW
+2165 
-2175 LLEYGTAIAVVSPG
+2175 
-2189 TAYERD
+2189 
-2195 QNGGTYVL
+2195 
-2203 KAQWEPWKHTV
+2203 HTV

-2220 GDQSSVPNDQKK
+2220 GDQNSVPNDQKK
-2232 TYEQNMNVAT
+2232 TYGQSMNVAT
-2242 KVPTRNEYKFLGWK
+2242 KVPTRNEYKFLGWTTGK
-2256 AYHEYNDK
+2256 DGSGTFYNPGDAYYHDQN
-2264 SGNKH
+2264 
-2269 SELIGN
+2269 
-2275 YQPGASYNYD
+2275 
-2285 IDETGQYAADNGEYN
+2285 GQ
-2300 KCGTVTMKAQWV
+2300 TVTLYAKWI

-2319 DGNQPAIKGVTVT
+2319 DGSQPAIKGVTVT
-2332 GSVANQTQWQD
+2332 GSVANQTQGQD
-2343 ESVNLRTNNFKNNS
+2343 ESVNLRTNNFKNDS
-2357 GIYKDWSVGKD
+2357 DVYKDWSVGKD
-2368 AYKYG
+2368 AYKYKVRTG
-2373 KLDGKIREF
+2373 STEYNQY

-2390 NHSTMQNEYTG
+2390 NHSAMQNELRG
-2401 YEGQIKLIHS
+2401 YRRLEDTMIQN

>member
-34 VYAQEVTTAAAKRK
+34 VYAEEVTTAAAKRK
-48 KEEEFSST
+48 KEEEFSSA

-343 LVDEGGATTTGKIS
+343 LVDEGGATTTGKVS

-407 DDVKVRAKRTAGSD
+407 DDVKVRAKRTAGSN
-421 KGKTTTTTSYF
+421 KGKITNETSYF

-451 DYDIPSLGTPIRFNT
+451 DYDIPNLGTPIRFNT
-466 DTYAAANNGTQT
+466 DTYSAANNGSQT

-509 NSYRYRGTKLTLTYK
+509 NNYRYRGTKLTLTYK
-524 KPQRTLDVNG
+524 KPKRTLDVNG

-563 TDFYKTDIADGTSY
+563 ADFYRDDIADGTSY

-600 SMCGNRSVY
+600 SMCGYRSVY
-609 LKFDAPTYYL
+609 LKFDTPTYYL
-619 DINGELDGAW
+619 DVNGELDGVW

-637 SCDVYVNGTC
+637 SCDVYINGTC
-647 VGDDITDFWTQYPA
+647 VGDDITDFWQAYPA

-689 GSGTASVV
+689 GSSTASVV

-718 SGVTTVNHLS
+718 SGITTINNAA
-728 PGATITV
+728 PGSSWTI

-776 RSYDGSITYNEAPDG
+776 RSYDGAITYNEAPDG

-805 ATDNYNCISFP
+805 ATDNYNYISFP
-816 TYTAQAGHTYKISG
+816 TYTAEAGHTYEISG

-835 ERPSGGNFS
+835 ERPSGGDFR

-871 VKFSIERTFDTT
+871 VKFSIKRTFDTT
-883 TNDARFEI
+883 TSDARFEI
-891 WTSNL
+891 WTSDL

-909 LKITDETTGNDVSMT
+909 LKITDETTGNDISMT
-924 KIAMGNSDIKLTAR
+924 KIAMGDSDITLTAR
-938 WIPLHSTLSYDAQGG
+938 WIPLHHELSYDANGG
-953 SLDSVK
+953 SLGSVK

-993 QLNLDNATDVLTWN
+993 QLNLNNATDVLTWN

-1058 KQCDANNKDNSD
+1058 KQYDANNEDNSD

-1104 VVLQQYAPNGTASQK
+1104 VVLQQYTPNGTASQK

-1130 PTREKYANNN
+1130 PTREKYTDSNV
-1140 IYINSAIPV
+1140 YINSATPV
-1149 KKGHKFLGWNTKK
+1149 KKGCKFLGWNTKK
-1162 DGSGTSY
+1162 DGSGKTY
-1169 QPGNL
+1169 QPGDL
-1174 YDVNQDGGNVALYAQ
+1174 YDVNQDGGNATLYAQ
-1189 WEKEKY
+1189 WEKAKY

-1219 GETFSV
+1219 GEEISI
-1225 GIPTKNKY
+1225 GAPTRSKH
-1233 NFSGWGLKM
+1233 NF
-1242 DQDSNSSDFPKNVT
+1242 
-1256 YNVGYRLST
+1256 
-1265 KKHKEQT
+1265 T
-1272 GSYVNQPDM
+1272 G
-1281 SNSFRWRNVE
+1281 
-1291 NNKSVNLYNTVQ
+1291 
-1303 YSKVHLKKGHH
+1303 
-1314 YKLIAQYYL
+1314 YKLTMD
-1323 NSNYNNNDAKF
+1323 NNDGDAPTS
-1334 YVRIRSN
+1334 VT
-1341 DKQKVGESDYRISA
+1341 QSA
-1355 TYNKARESIFDK
+1355 
-1367 MATADEDVTIEVD
+1367 
-1380 TVIPSGTKS
+1380 SGFKGIM
-1389 STLQYGM
+1389 QM
-1396 DIQLYDETSR
+1396 
-1406 CYVGGDSS
+1406 GD
-1414 GEMNT
+1414 
-1419 GNFTLNAQW
+1419 FTLNAQW

-1433 TVTYNANAGND
+1433 TVRYDANAKND
-1444 ASVKGIPTSQSKT
+1444 TSVKGIPASQSKT
-1457 ANVDITLSS
+1457 ANVDIKLSS
-1466 DVPTRNGYTF
+1466 GVPTRNGYTF

-1489 YATGA
+1489 YAAGA

-1503 TVTLYAKWTPWKHV
+1503 TVTLYAKWTPWKH
-1517 LHYNKNVPTS
+1517 
-1527 STSQTVSNMP
+1527 TV
-1537 VDQTKTFGQFMA
+1537 
-1549 ISNLVPTRKGYT
+1549 
-1561 FAGWYTQS
+1561 
-1569 NGTGTKYDPGSN
+1569 
-1581 YAADQNGGT
+1581 
-1590 VNLYAKWTPWTYN
+1590 
-1603 IKYDQNVKSTSSSKT
+1603 
-1618 VTDMP
+1618 
-1623 AAQTKTQEIDVT
+1623 
-1635 LSSMTPKRN
+1635 
-1644 GYIFAGWSTSANG
+1644 
-1657 SVEYKPGSRFTKDLD
+1657 
-1672 SNGASITLYAVW
+1672 
-1684 TPWKHTIHYN
+1684 HYN

-1707 VSNMPGDQ
+1707 VSNMPNDQ

-1861 WKYTVR
+1861 WKY
-1867 YDKNVPANSSSQTVS
+1867 
-1882 NMPADQT
+1882 
-1889 KTEEVNLTL
+1889 
-1898 SSNKPS
+1898 
-1904 RNGYIFNGWQAQ
+1904 
-1916 INGKAVDYQPG
+1916 
-1927 ATLSYDPDVKG
+1927 
-1938 SVITLK
+1938 
-1944 AKWTAWKHTI
+1944 
-1954 HYDKNVPASSK
+1954 
-1965 KTNVTNM
+1965 
-1972 PGDQVKV
+1972 
-1979 FDTALSIQP
+1979 
-1988 MVPKRTGY
+1988 
-1996 TFKGWSTTANG
+1996 
-2007 KAEYQ
+2007 
-2012 PGNKYNHDQNDGTV
+2012 
-2026 TLYAVWTP
+2026 
-2034 WKYKVQYDKNV
+2034 KVQYDKNV
-2045 SADSSSQTVSNMPTD
+2045 SADSSSQAVSNMPTD

-2074 KPSRHGYIFNG
+2074 KPSRNGYIFNG

-2165 KREGYNFRGW
+2165 KREGYNFVGW

-2332 GSVANQTQWQD
+2332 GSVANQTQGQD
-2343 ESVNLRTNNFKNNS
+2343 ESVNLRTNNFKNDS
-2357 GIYKDWSVGKD
+2357 GVYKDWSVGKD
-2368 AYKYG
+2368 AYKYA
-2373 KLDGKIREF
+2373 KQDGKIREF

-2390 NHSTMQNEYTG
+2390 NHSTMQNEYTS
-2401 YEGQIKLIHS
+2401 YERRINLIQN

>member
-34 VYAQEVTTAAAKRK
+34 VYAEEVTTAAAKRK
-48 KEEEFSST
+48 KEEEFSSA

-343 LVDEGGATTTGKIS
+343 LVDEGGATTTGKVS

-407 DDVKVRAKRTAGSD
+407 DDVKVRAKRTAGSN
-421 KGKTTTTTSYF
+421 KGKITNETSYF

-451 DYDIPSLGTPIRFNT
+451 DYDIPNLGTPIRFNT
-466 DTYAAANNGTQT
+466 DTYSAANNGSQT

-509 NSYRYRGTKLTLTYK
+509 NNYRYRGTKLTLTYK
-524 KPQRTLDVNG
+524 KPKRTLDVNG

-563 TDFYKTDIADGTSY
+563 ADFYRDDIADGTSY

-600 SMCGNRSVY
+600 SMCGYRSVY
-609 LKFDAPTYYL
+609 LKFDTPTYYL
-619 DINGELDGAW
+619 DVNGELDGVW

-637 SCDVYVNGTC
+637 SCDVYINGTC
-647 VGDDITDFWTQYPA
+647 VGDDITDFWQAYPA

-689 GSGTASVV
+689 GSSTASVV

-718 SGVTTVNHLS
+718 SGITTINNAA
-728 PGATITV
+728 PGSSWTI

-776 RSYDGSITYNEAPDG
+776 RSYDGAITYNEAPDG

-805 ATDNYNCISFP
+805 ATDNYNYISFP
-816 TYTAQAGHTYKISG
+816 TYTAEAGHTYEISG

-835 ERPSGGNFS
+835 ERPSGGDFR

-871 VKFSIERTFDTT
+871 VKFSIKRTFDTT
-883 TNDARFEI
+883 TSDARFEI
-891 WTSNL
+891 WTSDL

-909 LKITDETTGNDVSMT
+909 LKITDETTGNDISMT
-924 KIAMGNSDIKLTAR
+924 KIAMGDSDITLTAR

-953 SLDSVK
+953 SLGSVK

-993 QLNLDNATDVLTWN
+993 QLNLNNATDVLTWN

-1058 KQCDANNKDNSD
+1058 KQYDANNEDNSD

-1091 KALDITNGEDADG
+1091 KVLDITNGEDADG
-1104 VVLQQYAPNGTASQK
+1104 VVLQQYTPNGTASQK

-1140 IYINSAIPV
+1140 IYINSATPV
-1149 KKGHKFLGWNTKK
+1149 KKGCKFLGWNTKE
-1162 DGSGTSY
+1162 DGSGKTY

-1174 YDVNQDGGNVALYAQ
+1174 YDVNQDGGNVTLYAQ

-1195 TATVKLNGGSYNGST
+1195 NINVKLNGGTLNDGTYNSL
-1210 KDFTISKYP
+1210 KDFSIVKYARDK
-1219 GETFSV
+1219 FNI
-1225 GIPTKNKY
+1225 GIPTKEKNNFLGWTPNTLNGDAPTDFTANK
-1233 NFSGWGLKM
+1233 SGAM
-1242 DQDSNSSDFPKNVT
+1242 VT
-1256 YNVGYRLST
+1256 S
-1265 KKHKEQT
+1265 KHKEQT
-1272 GSYVNQPDM
+1272 GTYESGYDQNSSQALYVDGAIWN
-1281 SNSFRWRNVE
+1281 NVQ
-1291 NNKSVNLYNTVQ
+1291 NTSSTSKYNTVQ
-1303 YSKVHLKKGHH
+1303 SGKMKLKAGHTYKVMGGLGVRG
-1314 YKLIAQYYL
+1314 LTDSSGNSIAANVNL
-1323 NSNYNNNDAKF
+1323 RLRSNSN
-1334 YVRIRSN
+1334 
-1341 DKQKVGESDYRISA
+1341 QKVNESDCTKISSNGTSCRPSFEITPKSDIDDA
-1355 TYNKARESIFDK
+1355 TFEISV
-1367 MATADEDVTIEVD
+1367 E
-1380 TVIPSGTKS
+1380 IPSGAKATRLLL
-1389 STLQYGM
+1389 TYEFGIVDTTTGVEGIGTEAEGTM
-1396 DIQLYDETSR
+1396 
-1406 CYVGGDSS
+1406 
-1414 GEMNT
+1414 GE
-1419 GNFTLNAQW
+1419 GNFTLTAQW
-1428 TPWKH
+1428 KPWKH
-1433 TVTYNANAGND
+1433 QVVYDANAKND
-1444 ASVKGIPTSQSKT
+1444 TSVKGIPASQSKT
-1457 ANVDITLSS
+1457 ANVDIKLSS
-1466 DVPTRNGYTF
+1466 GVPTRNGYTF

-1489 YATGA
+1489 YAAGA

-1527 STSQTVSNMP
+1527 STSQTVFNMP
-1537 VDQTKTFGQFMA
+1537 VDQTKTFGQLMT

-1657 SVEYKPGSRFTKDLD
+1657 SVEYKPGSKFTKDLD

-1684 TPWKHTIHYN
+1684 TPWKHTVHYN

-1707 VSNMPGDQ
+1707 VSNMPNDQ

-1782 NVPANSKK
+1782 NVPADSKK

-1954 HYDKNVPASSK
+1954 HYDKNVPASS
-1965 KTNVTNM
+1965 
-1972 PGDQVKV
+1972 
-1979 FDTALSIQP
+1979 
-1988 MVPKRTGY
+1988 
-1996 TFKGWSTTANG
+1996 
-2007 KAEYQ
+2007 
-2012 PGNKYNHDQNDGTV
+2012 
-2026 TLYAVWTP
+2026 
-2034 WKYKVQYDKNV
+2034 
-2045 SADSSSQTVSNMPTD
+2045 SSQTVANMPED
-2060 QTKTEEVVLTLSSN
+2060 DTKTFDITKTISST
-2074 KPSRHGYIFNG
+2074 KPSRNGYIFNG
-2085 WQAQINGKAVD
+2085 WNTQ
-2096 YQPGATLSYDVDDKD
+2096 KD
-2111 GSTIILKAQWTPWK
+2111 GKGTAYASGAAYKHDQNGGTVTLYAQWTPWK
-2125 HTVHYDKNVPA
+2125 HTVTYDKNVDPS
-2136 NSSSQTVTNMPEDQT
+2136 SSSQTVTNMPGNQT
-2151 KTFDEKLNLSTKIP
+2151 KTFDEKLMISSTKPSRNGYIFNGWNTQKDGKETAYASGAEYKHDQNGNTVTLYAQWTAWKHTVHYNANGGDQNSVP
-2165 KREGYNFRGW
+2165 TDQTKTFDQAMILSDKKPTRHGYNFVRW
-2175 LLEYGTAIAVVSPG
+2175 NTKADGTG
-2189 TAYERD
+2189 TSYEVKGNYNHD
-2195 QNGGTYVL
+2195 QNGGTVTLY
-2203 KAQWEPWKHTV
+2203 AIWTPWVHTV

-2220 GDQSSVPNDQKK
+2220 GDQNSVPNDQKK
-2232 TYEQNMNVAT
+2232 TYGQSMNVAT
-2242 KVPTRNEYKFLGWK
+2242 KVPTRNEYKFLGWTTGK
-2256 AYHEYNDK
+2256 DGSGTFYNPGDAYYHDQN
-2264 SGNKH
+2264 
-2269 SELIGN
+2269 
-2275 YQPGASYNYD
+2275 
-2285 IDETGQYAADNGEYN
+2285 GQ
-2300 KCGTVTMKAQWV
+2300 TVTLYAKWI

-2319 DGNQPAIKGVTVT
+2319 DGNASTIKGVTVT
-2332 GSVANQTQWQD
+2332 GSVANQTQGQD

>member
-577 EIKDIKATNG
+577 EINDIKATNG

-619 DINGELDGAW
+619 DINGELDGTW

-689 GSGTASVV
+689 GSSTASVV

-718 SGVTTVNHLS
+718 SGVTTVNNLS

-835 ERPSGGNFS
+835 ERPSGGSFA

-924 KIAMGNSDIKLTAR
+924 KIAMGDSDIKLTAR

-953 SLDSVK
+953 SLGSVK

-1035 NGKALNLSGDGP
+1035 NGKAMNLSGDGP
-1047 DDLSGKPVELW
+1047 DDLSGKPIELW
-1058 KQCDANNKDNSD
+1058 KQYDANNEDNSD

-1140 IYINSAIPV
+1140 IYINSATPV
-1149 KKGHKFLGWNTKK
+1149 KKGCKFL
-1162 DGSGTSY
+1162 
-1169 QPGNL
+1169 
-1174 YDVNQDGGNVALYAQ
+1174 
-1189 WEKEKY
+1189 
-1195 TATVKLNGGSYNGST
+1195 
-1210 KDFTISKYP
+1210 
-1219 GETFSV
+1219 
-1225 GIPTKNKY
+1225 
-1233 NFSGWGLKM
+1233 
-1242 DQDSNSSDFPKNVT
+1242 
-1256 YNVGYRLST
+1256 
-1265 KKHKEQT
+1265 
-1272 GSYVNQPDM
+1272 
-1281 SNSFRWRNVE
+1281 
-1291 NNKSVNLYNTVQ
+1291 
-1303 YSKVHLKKGHH
+1303 
-1314 YKLIAQYYL
+1314 
-1323 NSNYNNNDAKF
+1323 
-1334 YVRIRSN
+1334 
-1341 DKQKVGESDYRISA
+1341 
-1355 TYNKARESIFDK
+1355 
-1367 MATADEDVTIEVD
+1367 
-1380 TVIPSGTKS
+1380 
-1389 STLQYGM
+1389 
-1396 DIQLYDETSR
+1396 
-1406 CYVGGDSS
+1406 
-1414 GEMNT
+1414 
-1419 GNFTLNAQW
+1419 
-1428 TPWKH
+1428 
-1433 TVTYNANAGND
+1433 
-1444 ASVKGIPTSQSKT
+1444 
-1457 ANVDITLSS
+1457 
-1466 DVPTRNGYTF
+1466 
-1476 LGWNTQADGNGTA
+1476 
-1489 YATGA
+1489 
-1494 TYTHDQDGG
+1494 
-1503 TVTLYAKWTPWKHV
+1503 
-1517 LHYNKNVPTS
+1517 
-1527 STSQTVSNMP
+1527 
-1537 VDQTKTFGQFMA
+1537 
-1549 ISNLVPTRKGYT
+1549 
-1561 FAGWYTQS
+1561 
-1569 NGTGTKYDPGSN
+1569 
-1581 YAADQNGGT
+1581 
-1590 VNLYAKWTPWTYN
+1590 
-1603 IKYDQNVKSTSSSKT
+1603 
-1618 VTDMP
+1618 
-1623 AAQTKTQEIDVT
+1623 
-1635 LSSMTPKRN
+1635 
-1644 GYIFAGWSTSANG
+1644 
-1657 SVEYKPGSRFTKDLD
+1657 
-1672 SNGASITLYAVW
+1672 
-1684 TPWKHTIHYN
+1684 
-1694 SNIPTNAPTGTTT
+1694 
-1707 VSNMPGDQ
+1707 
-1715 TKTFDEKLMI
+1715 
-1725 SSNKPT
+1725 
-1731 RKGYNFAGW
+1731 GW

-1753 AEYKNDQNGGTVTLY
+1753 DLYDVNQDGGNVTLY
-1768 AKWTAWKHTVTYDK
+1768 AKWTTWKHTVTYDK

-1861 WKYTVR
+1861 WKY
-1867 YDKNVPANSSSQTVS
+1867 
-1882 NMPADQT
+1882 
-1889 KTEEVNLTL
+1889 
-1898 SSNKPS
+1898 
-1904 RNGYIFNGWQAQ
+1904 
-1916 INGKAVDYQPG
+1916 
-1927 ATLSYDPDVKG
+1927 
-1938 SVITLK
+1938 
-1944 AKWTAWKHTI
+1944 
-1954 HYDKNVPASSK
+1954 
-1965 KTNVTNM
+1965 
-1972 PGDQVKV
+1972 
-1979 FDTALSIQP
+1979 
-1988 MVPKRTGY
+1988 
-1996 TFKGWSTTANG
+1996 
-2007 KAEYQ
+2007 
-2012 PGNKYNHDQNDGTV
+2012 
-2026 TLYAVWTP
+2026 
-2034 WKYKVQYDKNV
+2034 KVQYDKNV

-2060 QTKTEEVVLTLSSN
+2060 QTKTEEVNLTLSSN

-2111 GSTIILKAQWTPWK
+2111 GSTIILKAQWTAWK

-2332 GSVANQTQWQD
+2332 GSVANQTQGQD

-2390 NHSTMQNEYTG
+2390 NHSTMQNEYTD

>member
-407 DDVKVRAKRTAGSD
+407 DDVKVRAKRTAGND

-577 EIKDIKATNG
+577 EINDIKATNG

-619 DINGELDGAW
+619 DINGELDGTW

-689 GSGTASVV
+689 GSSTASVV

-718 SGVTTVNHLS
+718 SGVTTVNNLS

-835 ERPSGGNFS
+835 ERPSGGNFQ

-924 KIAMGNSDIKLTAR
+924 KIAMGDSDIKLTAR
-938 WIPLHSTLSYDAQGG
+938 WIPLHSTLSYDTQGG

-966 YKIVDNGAYFIQSG
+966 YKIVDNGEYFIQSG
-980 LNTSRYLHQRTNG
+980 LNSSRYLHDYDCSAENG
-993 QLNLDNATDVLTWN
+993 AKVCTFQGYGANA
-1007 GYSSDSKQTLWTFE
+1007 KQCIWTFE

-1028 YYIINNF
+1028 YYIINKY

-1047 DDLSGKPVELW
+1047 GDLSGQTVEMWTQLNA
-1058 KQCDANNKDNSD
+1058 ANKNQSD
-1070 FLWYFKDTGDG
+1070 FLWYFKDAGDG
-1081 YVNIYNKMTN
+1081 YVTICNKYTD
-1091 KALDITNGEDADG
+1091 KALDIPNGEDNDN
-1104 VVLQQYAPNGTASQK
+1104 VKLQQYTPNGTASQK

-1124 YSQVYF
+1124 NSQVYF
-1130 PTREKYANNN
+1130 PTREKYTDSNV
-1140 IYINSAIPV
+1140 YINSATPV
-1149 KKGHKFLGWNTKK
+1149 KKGCKFL
-1162 DGSGTSY
+1162 
-1169 QPGNL
+1169 
-1174 YDVNQDGGNVALYAQ
+1174 
-1189 WEKEKY
+1189 
-1195 TATVKLNGGSYNGST
+1195 
-1210 KDFTISKYP
+1210 
-1219 GETFSV
+1219 
-1225 GIPTKNKY
+1225 
-1233 NFSGWGLKM
+1233 
-1242 DQDSNSSDFPKNVT
+1242 
-1256 YNVGYRLST
+1256 
-1265 KKHKEQT
+1265 
-1272 GSYVNQPDM
+1272 
-1281 SNSFRWRNVE
+1281 
-1291 NNKSVNLYNTVQ
+1291 
-1303 YSKVHLKKGHH
+1303 
-1314 YKLIAQYYL
+1314 
-1323 NSNYNNNDAKF
+1323 
-1334 YVRIRSN
+1334 
-1341 DKQKVGESDYRISA
+1341 
-1355 TYNKARESIFDK
+1355 
-1367 MATADEDVTIEVD
+1367 
-1380 TVIPSGTKS
+1380 
-1389 STLQYGM
+1389 
-1396 DIQLYDETSR
+1396 
-1406 CYVGGDSS
+1406 
-1414 GEMNT
+1414 
-1419 GNFTLNAQW
+1419 
-1428 TPWKH
+1428 
-1433 TVTYNANAGND
+1433 
-1444 ASVKGIPTSQSKT
+1444 
-1457 ANVDITLSS
+1457 
-1466 DVPTRNGYTF
+1466 
-1476 LGWNTQADGNGTA
+1476 
-1489 YATGA
+1489 
-1494 TYTHDQDGG
+1494 
-1503 TVTLYAKWTPWKHV
+1503 
-1517 LHYNKNVPTS
+1517 
-1527 STSQTVSNMP
+1527 
-1537 VDQTKTFGQFMA
+1537 
-1549 ISNLVPTRKGYT
+1549 
-1561 FAGWYTQS
+1561 
-1569 NGTGTKYDPGSN
+1569 
-1581 YAADQNGGT
+1581 
-1590 VNLYAKWTPWTYN
+1590 
-1603 IKYDQNVKSTSSSKT
+1603 
-1618 VTDMP
+1618 
-1623 AAQTKTQEIDVT
+1623 
-1635 LSSMTPKRN
+1635 
-1644 GYIFAGWSTSANG
+1644 
-1657 SVEYKPGSRFTKDLD
+1657 
-1672 SNGASITLYAVW
+1672 
-1684 TPWKHTIHYN
+1684 
-1694 SNIPTNAPTGTTT
+1694 
-1707 VSNMPGDQ
+1707 
-1715 TKTFDEKLMI
+1715 
-1725 SSNKPT
+1725 
-1731 RKGYNFAGW
+1731 GW

-1753 AEYKNDQNGGTVTLY
+1753 DLYDVNQDGGNVTLY
-1768 AKWTAWKHTVTYDK
+1768 AVWTPWKHTVTYDK

-1927 ATLSYDPDVKG
+1927 ATLSYD
-1938 SVITLK
+1938 
-1944 AKWTAWKHTI
+1944 
-1954 HYDKNVPASSK
+1954 
-1965 KTNVTNM
+1965 
-1972 PGDQVKV
+1972 
-1979 FDTALSIQP
+1979 
-1988 MVPKRTGY
+1988 
-1996 TFKGWSTTANG
+1996 
-2007 KAEYQ
+2007 
-2012 PGNKYNHDQNDGTV
+2012 
-2026 TLYAVWTP
+2026 
-2034 WKYKVQYDKNV
+2034 
-2045 SADSSSQTVSNMPTD
+2045 
-2060 QTKTEEVVLTLSSN
+2060 
-2074 KPSRHGYIFNG
+2074 
-2085 WQAQINGKAVD
+2085 
-2096 YQPGATLSYDVDDKD
+2096 VDDKD

-2165 KREGYNFRGW
+2165 KREGYNFVGW

-2332 GSVANQTQWQD
+2332 GSVANQTQGQD

-2373 KLDGKIREF
+2373 KLYGKIREF

-2390 NHSTMQNEYTG
+2390 NHSTMQNEHTG

>member
-577 EIKDIKATNG
+577 EINDIKATNG

-619 DINGELDGAW
+619 DINGELDGTW

-689 GSGTASVV
+689 GSSTASVV

-718 SGVTTVNHLS
+718 SGVTTVNNLS

-835 ERPSGGNFS
+835 ERPSGGSFA

-924 KIAMGNSDIKLTAR
+924 KIAMGDSDIKLTAR

-953 SLDSVK
+953 SLGSVK

-1035 NGKALNLSGDGP
+1035 NGKAMNLSGDGP
-1047 DDLSGKPVELW
+1047 DDLSGKPIELW
-1058 KQCDANNKDNSD
+1058 KQYDANNEDNSD

-1140 IYINSAIPV
+1140 IYINSATPV
-1149 KKGHKFLGWNTKK
+1149 KKGCKFLGW
-1162 DGSGTSY
+1162 STSANGNVVY
-1169 QPGNL
+1169 QPGDL
-1174 YDVNQDGGNVALYAQ
+1174 YDVNQDGGNVTLYAK
-1189 WEKEKY
+1189 WEKAKY

-1210 KDFTISKYP
+1210 NDFTISKYP
-1219 GETFSV
+1219 GEEISI
-1225 GIPTKNKY
+1225 GAPTRSKH
-1233 NFSGWGLKM
+1233 NF
-1242 DQDSNSSDFPKNVT
+1242 
-1256 YNVGYRLST
+1256 
-1265 KKHKEQT
+1265 T
-1272 GSYVNQPDM
+1272 G
-1281 SNSFRWRNVE
+1281 
-1291 NNKSVNLYNTVQ
+1291 
-1303 YSKVHLKKGHH
+1303 
-1314 YKLIAQYYL
+1314 YKLTMD
-1323 NSNYNNNDAKF
+1323 NNDGDAPTS
-1334 YVRIRSN
+1334 VT
-1341 DKQKVGESDYRISA
+1341 QSA
-1355 TYNKARESIFDK
+1355 
-1367 MATADEDVTIEVD
+1367 
-1380 TVIPSGTKS
+1380 SGFKGIM
-1389 STLQYGM
+1389 QM
-1396 DIQLYDETSR
+1396 
-1406 CYVGGDSS
+1406 
-1414 GEMNT
+1414 

-1433 TVTYNANAGND
+1433 TVRYDANAKND
-1444 ASVKGIPTSQSKT
+1444 TSVKGIPASQSKT
-1457 ANVDITLSS
+1457 ANVDIKLSS

-1476 LGWNTQADGNGTA
+1476 LGWNTQADGKGTA
-1489 YATGA
+1489 YAAGA
-1494 TYTHDQDGG
+1494 IYKNDQNGG
-1503 TVTLYAKWTPWKHV
+1503 TVTLYAQWTPWKHV

-1537 VDQTKTFGQFMA
+1537 VDQTKTFGQLMT

-1740 STSANGNVVYQPG
+1740 STSANGDVVYQPG

-1768 AKWTAWKHTVTYDK
+1768 AKWTTWKHTVTYDK

-2060 QTKTEEVVLTLSSN
+2060 QTKTEEVNLTLSSN

-2111 GSTIILKAQWTPWK
+2111 GSTIILKAQWTAWK

-2214 HYDANG
+2214 HYNANG

-2332 GSVANQTQWQD
+2332 GSVANQTQGQD

>member
-138 IFEIDDFTFYSKL
+138 IFEIDDFTFYLKL

-451 DYDIPSLGTPIRFNT
+451 DCDIPSLETPIRFNT

-577 EIKDIKATNG
+577 EINDIKATNG

-619 DINGELDGAW
+619 DINGELDGTW

-689 GSGTASVV
+689 GSSTASVV

-718 SGVTTVNHLS
+718 SGVTTVNNLS

-835 ERPSGGNFS
+835 ERPSGGSFA

-924 KIAMGNSDIKLTAR
+924 KIAMGDSDIKLTAR

-953 SLDSVK
+953 SLGSVK

-1035 NGKALNLSGDGP
+1035 NGKAMNLSGDGP
-1047 DDLSGKPVELW
+1047 DDLSGKPIELW
-1058 KQCDANNKDNSD
+1058 KQYDANNEDNSD

-1140 IYINSAIPV
+1140 IYINSATPV
-1149 KKGHKFLGWNTKK
+1149 KKGCKFLGW
-1162 DGSGTSY
+1162 STSANGNVVY
-1169 QPGNL
+1169 QPGDL
-1174 YDVNQDGGNVALYAQ
+1174 YDVNQDGGNVTLYAK
-1189 WEKEKY
+1189 WEKAKY

-1210 KDFTISKYP
+1210 NDFTISKYP
-1219 GETFSV
+1219 GEEISI
-1225 GIPTKNKY
+1225 GAPTRSKH
-1233 NFSGWGLKM
+1233 NF
-1242 DQDSNSSDFPKNVT
+1242 
-1256 YNVGYRLST
+1256 
-1265 KKHKEQT
+1265 T
-1272 GSYVNQPDM
+1272 G
-1281 SNSFRWRNVE
+1281 
-1291 NNKSVNLYNTVQ
+1291 
-1303 YSKVHLKKGHH
+1303 
-1314 YKLIAQYYL
+1314 YKLTMD
-1323 NSNYNNNDAKF
+1323 NNDGDAPTS
-1334 YVRIRSN
+1334 VT
-1341 DKQKVGESDYRISA
+1341 QSA
-1355 TYNKARESIFDK
+1355 
-1367 MATADEDVTIEVD
+1367 
-1380 TVIPSGTKS
+1380 SGFKGIM
-1389 STLQYGM
+1389 QM
-1396 DIQLYDETSR
+1396 
-1406 CYVGGDSS
+1406 
-1414 GEMNT
+1414 

-1433 TVTYNANAGND
+1433 TVRYDANAKND
-1444 ASVKGIPTSQSKT
+1444 TSVKGIPASQSKT
-1457 ANVDITLSS
+1457 ANVDIKLSS

-1476 LGWNTQADGNGTA
+1476 LGWNTQADGKGTA
-1489 YATGA
+1489 YAAGA
-1494 TYTHDQDGG
+1494 
-1503 TVTLYAKWTPWKHV
+1503 
-1517 LHYNKNVPTS
+1517 
-1527 STSQTVSNMP
+1527 
-1537 VDQTKTFGQFMA
+1537 
-1549 ISNLVPTRKGYT
+1549 I
-1561 FAGWYTQS
+1561 
-1569 NGTGTKYDPGSN
+1569 
-1581 YAADQNGGT
+1581 
-1590 VNLYAKWTPWTYN
+1590 
-1603 IKYDQNVKSTSSSKT
+1603 
-1618 VTDMP
+1618 
-1623 AAQTKTQEIDVT
+1623 
-1635 LSSMTPKRN
+1635 
-1644 GYIFAGWSTSANG
+1644 
-1657 SVEYKPGSRFTKDLD
+1657 
-1672 SNGASITLYAVW
+1672 
-1684 TPWKHTIHYN
+1684 
-1694 SNIPTNAPTGTTT
+1694 
-1707 VSNMPGDQ
+1707 
-1715 TKTFDEKLMI
+1715 
-1725 SSNKPT
+1725 
-1731 RKGYNFAGW
+1731 
-1740 STSANGNVVYQPG
+1740 
-1753 AEYKNDQNGGTVTLY
+1753 YKNDQNGGTVTLY
-1768 AKWTAWKHTVTYDK
+1768 
-1782 NVPANSKK
+1782 
-1790 TDVKNMPGNQTKI
+1790 
-1803 YDQNLTLQSNVPT
+1803 
-1816 RIGYTFVK
+1816 
-1824 WTTNKDG
+1824 
-1831 TGTAYQPGSQ
+1831 
-1841 YSYNRDSDGGTVTLY
+1841 
-1856 AVWTP
+1856 
-1861 WKYTVR
+1861 
-1867 YDKNVPANSSSQTVS
+1867 
-1882 NMPADQT
+1882 
-1889 KTEEVNLTL
+1889 
-1898 SSNKPS
+1898 
-1904 RNGYIFNGWQAQ
+1904 
-1916 INGKAVDYQPG
+1916 
-1927 ATLSYDPDVKG
+1927 
-1938 SVITLK
+1938 
-1944 AKWTAWKHTI
+1944 
-1954 HYDKNVPASSK
+1954 
-1965 KTNVTNM
+1965 
-1972 PGDQVKV
+1972 
-1979 FDTALSIQP
+1979 
-1988 MVPKRTGY
+1988 
-1996 TFKGWSTTANG
+1996 
-2007 KAEYQ
+2007 
-2012 PGNKYNHDQNDGTV
+2012 
-2026 TLYAVWTP
+2026 
-2034 WKYKVQYDKNV
+2034 
-2045 SADSSSQTVSNMPTD
+2045 
-2060 QTKTEEVVLTLSSN
+2060 
-2074 KPSRHGYIFNG
+2074 
-2085 WQAQINGKAVD
+2085 
-2096 YQPGATLSYDVDDKD
+2096 
-2111 GSTIILKAQWTPWK
+2111 AQWTPWK

-2332 GSVANQTQWQD
+2332 GSVANQTQGQD

>member
-34 VYAQEVTTAAAKRK
+34 VYAEEVTTAAAKRK

-56 ESSTLTLRE
+56 ESSTLQLNENSTKEEVVENKEDKSSNTTEKTLTT
-65 NDKKNEAEGSKT
+65 KT
-77 TETDGIKVTTN
+77 TEVSDEKVQN
-88 GSSDVQPEVKIE
+88 ESQRSDEDIQKEKQEMKSNFKVADIDYSSLKKSEYAKDKLEYDDKSLQKLFDYKIE
-100 KPDNKKEPGRKL
+100 IEQISFDDALKSVEDYIANNEFDFYEFLCKISQNDPYKL
-112 SSKKAQEDLKEM
+112 
-124 IQNKKYS
+124 
-131 YQDILQR
+131 
-138 IFEIDDFTFYSKL
+138 FYSL
-151 TLDEI
+151 SDADR
-156 KFLMSGTT
+156 
-164 EEKYEIA
+164 EKVLKQCNEKEQYA
-171 ELLMYKSVYLYA
+171 LKYLLMYSGLDFIQQNRKNNENKTFYVESLSKYFDNFKKFNKDNNLGEDVHDFDMLMDNFFQMRKENYRKNIVYLIESHSELINKIINILN
-183 DYDITTED
+183 DSSKWNKSGI
-191 FYSYLFQYFQ
+191 
-201 FLDECNVDL
+201 N
-210 KDEEIEK
+210 EIEK
-217 IEKQLLLDINIYYVG
+217 ICNNKFQVKQNSGILKEKAKVSYTKGGFYLAKKAGSTQRTNVTLTRNNAPAWSDFTSTAYTYNISRNNSTLIPNGWIETKNGTPVYSSNKVKARKDQETGFTVLYFRVTYTQPAHYKKDQADHDKANCDNAGRMNFFKYSAANDSTENTFMDDLVHANTDRAVNYQINMMQCGLRDDAEGSHHGHAATEGKDPSFGSTLKYEKPTHTVTFKNGYGGTITTSTVSDGNNMTLPADPTRDGYRFTGWSGDTSSAVCSNRTITAKWQKQYRLDING
-232 DKDMYQKDLNEY
+232 RLNGGSIQS
-244 LENTTSPYNKKIQ
+244 NTNGMGT
-257 KTCSDYVKAMKAYLF
+257 F
-272 ALKEDRDKNKIRLSL
+272 
-287 GLKEETK
+287 
-294 TDQEEATEQMK
+294 
-305 KTSNDFNITEGSS
+305 
-318 LKTYD
+318 
-323 HRDKDGDNLGYNSGS
+323 
-338 YFYVQ
+338 
-343 LVDEGGATTTGKIS
+343 
-357 VSGRSSSYGNK
+357 
-368 DSKLYG
+368 
-374 VLRDKETTW
+374 
-383 NCSLSCSP
+383 
-391 NNHNLSLNQTT
+391 
-402 VTTRK
+402 
-407 DDVKVRAKRTAGSD
+407 DVFV
-421 KGKTTTTTSYF
+421 
-432 IMNFSMGFTVHAH
+432 
-445 YNYSGR
+445 
-451 DYDIPSLGTPIRFNT
+451 
-466 DTYAAANNGTQT
+466 NGTQT
-478 LDTTGTVHSDTPE
+478 RWSDRDAWDMIDDGATVE
-491 AGGINVQ
+491 IKNIKA
-498 INTGMFGVRTY
+498 
-509 NSYRYRGTKLTLTYK
+509 
-524 KPQRTLDVNG
+524 
-534 RLDGSDSGGTTGYG
+534 DSGIHYSGNSTISFTM
-548 TFDVYLNGSCVANDV
+548 NGD
-563 TDFYKTDIADGTSY
+563 KTD
-577 EIKDIKATNG
+577 
-587 KVYNGVYSGSASG
+587 
-600 SMCGNRSVY
+600 GN
-609 LKFDAPTYYL
+609 AIIL
-619 DINGELDGAW
+619 D
-629 QGNLDGLG
+629 
-637 SCDVYVNGTC
+637 
-647 VGDDITDFWTQYPA
+647 F
-661 GTKWEIRDIK
+661 
-671 TASGKKYRGIT
+671 
-682 PGLSGTI
+682 
-689 GSGTASVV
+689 
-697 LQYTSGSTLS
+697 TSGSTLS

-718 SGVTTVNHLS
+718 SGVTTVNRLS

-743 KFGGYEKSNESYQ
+743 KFGGYDTSHGDYQ
-756 SYASNT
+756 YFASNN

-776 RSYDGSITYNEAPDG
+776 RSFDGNVSLNEAPDG

-835 ERPSGGNFS
+835 ERPSGGSFA

-871 VKFSIERTFDTT
+871 VKFSMERTFDTT

-924 KIAMGNSDIKLTAR
+924 KIAMGDSDIKLTAR
-938 WIPLHSTLSYDAQGG
+938 WIPLHSTLSYDTQGG

-966 YKIVDNGAYFIQSG
+966 YKIVDNGEYFIQSG
-980 LNTSRYLHQRTNG
+980 LNSSRYLHDYDCSAENG
-993 QLNLDNATDVLTWN
+993 AKVCTFQGYGANA
-1007 GYSSDSKQTLWTFE
+1007 KQCIWTFE

-1028 YYIINNF
+1028 YYIINKY

-1047 DDLSGKPVELW
+1047 GDLSGQTVEMWTQLNA
-1058 KQCDANNKDNSD
+1058 ANKNQSD
-1070 FLWYFKDTGDG
+1070 FLWYFKDAGDG
-1081 YVNIYNKMTN
+1081 YVTICNKYTD
-1091 KALDITNGEDADG
+1091 KALDIPNGEDNDN
-1104 VVLQQYAPNGTASQK
+1104 VKLQQYTPNGTASQK

-1124 YSQVYF
+1124 NSQVYF
-1130 PTREKYANNN
+1130 PTREKYTDSNV
-1140 IYINSAIPV
+1140 YINSATPV
-1149 KKGHKFLGWNTKK
+1149 KKGCKFLGW
-1162 DGSGTSY
+1162 STSANGNVVY
-1169 QPGNL
+1169 QPGDL
-1174 YDVNQDGGNVALYAQ
+1174 YDVNQDGGNVTLYAK
-1189 WEKEKY
+1189 WEKAKY

-1219 GETFSV
+1219 GEEISI
-1225 GIPTKNKY
+1225 GAPTRSKH
-1233 NFSGWGLKM
+1233 NF
-1242 DQDSNSSDFPKNVT
+1242 
-1256 YNVGYRLST
+1256 
-1265 KKHKEQT
+1265 T
-1272 GSYVNQPDM
+1272 G
-1281 SNSFRWRNVE
+1281 
-1291 NNKSVNLYNTVQ
+1291 
-1303 YSKVHLKKGHH
+1303 
-1314 YKLIAQYYL
+1314 YKLTMD
-1323 NSNYNNNDAKF
+1323 NNDGDAPTS
-1334 YVRIRSN
+1334 VT
-1341 DKQKVGESDYRISA
+1341 QSA
-1355 TYNKARESIFDK
+1355 
-1367 MATADEDVTIEVD
+1367 
-1380 TVIPSGTKS
+1380 SGFKGIM
-1389 STLQYGM
+1389 QM
-1396 DIQLYDETSR
+1396 
-1406 CYVGGDSS
+1406 
-1414 GEMNT
+1414 

-1433 TVTYNANAGND
+1433 TVRYDANAKND
-1444 ASVKGIPTSQSKT
+1444 TSVKGIPASQSKT

-1537 VDQTKTFGQFMA
+1537 VDQTKTFGQLMT

-1740 STSANGNVVYQPG
+1740 STSANGDVVYQPG

-1867 YDKNVPANSSSQTVS
+1867 YDKNVPASSSSQTVS

-2074 KPSRHGYIFNG
+2074 KPSRNGYIFNG

-2165 KREGYNFRGW
+2165 KREGYNFVGW

-2332 GSVANQTQWQD
+2332 GSVANQTQGQD
-2343 ESVNLRTNNFKNNS
+2343 ESVNLRTNNFKNDS
-2357 GIYKDWSVGKD
+2357 GVYKDWSVGKD
-2368 AYKYG
+2368 AYKYAVKSG
-2373 KLDGKIREF
+2373 IFRKY

-2390 NHSTMQNEYTG
+2390 NHSTMQNELYDYTG
-2401 YEGQIKLIHS
+2401 GIAHQ

>member
-577 EIKDIKATNG
+577 EINDIKATNG

-619 DINGELDGAW
+619 DINGELDGTW

-689 GSGTASVV
+689 GSSTASVV

-718 SGVTTVNHLS
+718 SGVTTVNNLS

-835 ERPSGGNFS
+835 ERPSGGSFA

-924 KIAMGNSDIKLTAR
+924 KIAMGDSDIKLTAR

-953 SLDSVK
+953 SLGSVK

-1035 NGKALNLSGDGP
+1035 NGKAMNLSGDGP
-1047 DDLSGKPVELW
+1047 DDLSGKPIELW
-1058 KQCDANNKDNSD
+1058 KQYDANNEDNSD

-1140 IYINSAIPV
+1140 IYINSATPV
-1149 KKGHKFLGWNTKK
+1149 KKGCKFLGW
-1162 DGSGTSY
+1162 STSANGNVVY
-1169 QPGNL
+1169 QPGDL
-1174 YDVNQDGGNVALYAQ
+1174 YDVNQDGGNVTLYAK
-1189 WEKEKY
+1189 WEKAKY

-1210 KDFTISKYP
+1210 NDFTISKYP
-1219 GETFSV
+1219 GEEISI
-1225 GIPTKNKY
+1225 GAPTRSKH
-1233 NFSGWGLKM
+1233 NF
-1242 DQDSNSSDFPKNVT
+1242 
-1256 YNVGYRLST
+1256 
-1265 KKHKEQT
+1265 T
-1272 GSYVNQPDM
+1272 G
-1281 SNSFRWRNVE
+1281 
-1291 NNKSVNLYNTVQ
+1291 
-1303 YSKVHLKKGHH
+1303 
-1314 YKLIAQYYL
+1314 YKLTMD
-1323 NSNYNNNDAKF
+1323 NNDGDAPTS
-1334 YVRIRSN
+1334 VT
-1341 DKQKVGESDYRISA
+1341 QSA
-1355 TYNKARESIFDK
+1355 
-1367 MATADEDVTIEVD
+1367 
-1380 TVIPSGTKS
+1380 SGFKGIM
-1389 STLQYGM
+1389 QM
-1396 DIQLYDETSR
+1396 
-1406 CYVGGDSS
+1406 
-1414 GEMNT
+1414 

-1433 TVTYNANAGND
+1433 TVRYDANAKND
-1444 ASVKGIPTSQSKT
+1444 TSVKGIPASQSKT
-1457 ANVDITLSS
+1457 ANVDIKLSS

-1476 LGWNTQADGNGTA
+1476 LGWNTQADGKGTA
-1489 YATGA
+1489 YAAGA
-1494 TYTHDQDGG
+1494 IYKNDQNGG
-1503 TVTLYAKWTPWKHV
+1503 TVTLYAQWTPWKHV

-1537 VDQTKTFGQFMA
+1537 VDQTKTFGQLMT

-1657 SVEYKPGSRFTKDLD
+1657 SVEYKPGSKFTKDLD

-1684 TPWKHTIHYN
+1684 TPWKHTVHYN

-1715 TKTFDEKLMI
+1715 TKTFDEKLTI

-1861 WKYTVR
+1861 WKY
-1867 YDKNVPANSSSQTVS
+1867 
-1882 NMPADQT
+1882 
-1889 KTEEVNLTL
+1889 
-1898 SSNKPS
+1898 
-1904 RNGYIFNGWQAQ
+1904 
-1916 INGKAVDYQPG
+1916 
-1927 ATLSYDPDVKG
+1927 
-1938 SVITLK
+1938 
-1944 AKWTAWKHTI
+1944 
-1954 HYDKNVPASSK
+1954 
-1965 KTNVTNM
+1965 
-1972 PGDQVKV
+1972 
-1979 FDTALSIQP
+1979 
-1988 MVPKRTGY
+1988 
-1996 TFKGWSTTANG
+1996 
-2007 KAEYQ
+2007 
-2012 PGNKYNHDQNDGTV
+2012 
-2026 TLYAVWTP
+2026 
-2034 WKYKVQYDKNV
+2034 KVQYDKNV

-2074 KPSRHGYIFNG
+2074 KPNRNGYIFNG

-2096 YQPGATLSYDVDDKD
+2096 YQPGAKLSYDVDDKD

-2165 KREGYNFRGW
+2165 KREGYNFVGW

-2332 GSVANQTQWQD
+2332 GSVANQTQGQD
-2343 ESVNLRTNNFKNNS
+2343 ESVNLRTNNFKNDS
-2357 GIYKDWSVGKD
+2357 GVYKDWSVGKD

>member
-34 VYAQEVTTAAAKRK
+34 VYAEEVTTAAAKRK

-56 ESSTLTLRE
+56 ESSTLQLNE
-65 NDKKNEAEGSKT
+65 NSTKEEVKNDQDTGN
-77 TETDGIKVTTN
+77 DDVKVTTN
-88 GSSDVQPEVKIE
+88 GSSEDQPEVTYE
-100 KPDNKKEPGRKL
+100 KPDTKEPGRKL
-112 SSKKAQEDLKEM
+112 SSEEAQKDLKKIIED
-124 IQNKKYS
+124 KKYS
-131 YQDILQR
+131 YEVILQR
-138 IFEIDDFTFYSKL
+138 IFEIDDFSFYSSL
-151 TLDEI
+151 TSDDI
-156 KFLMSGTT
+156 KFLMSGKT
-164 EEKYEIA
+164 EEKYEIL
-171 ELLMYKSVYLYA
+171 EILKLKSVNYYDYNSLSPKKFYLSLFSYFKLI
-183 DYDITTED
+183 DQCDEELSKDVKKQIQDQVLKDINQFYIKEESQYYENIND
-191 FYSYLFQYFQ
+191 FYVNDMQDF
-201 FLDECNVDL
+201 ENV
-210 KDEEIEK
+210 
-217 IEKQLLLDINIYYVG
+217 
-232 DKDMYQKDLNEY
+232 
-244 LENTTSPYNKKIQ
+244 S
-257 KTCSDYVKAMKAYLF
+257 
-272 ALKEDRDKNKIRLSL
+272 KEDGAKYVDAISTYIYTKSDERDKNVIRKALDL
-287 GLKEETK
+287 EEVDEETDEK
-294 TDQEEATEQMK
+294 ELEDWATNNK
-305 KTSNDFNITEGSS
+305 DGSFTIKDHLDS
-318 LKTYD
+318 LKGTEESYNQG
-323 HRDKDGDNLGYNSGS
+323 GDYGYSTNN
-338 YFYVQ
+338 YFYVTIH
-343 LVDEGGATTTGKIS
+343 DKGGNDTNATINIT
-357 VSGRSSSYGNK
+357 GRSSKYGNK
-368 DSKLYG
+368 DKKLFQHM
-374 VLRDKETTW
+374 LKNQTTW
-383 NCSLSCSP
+383 DCSMTINGA
-391 NNHNLSLNQTT
+391 NNHNLSLTHNT
-402 VTTRK
+402 VTTK
-407 DDVKVRAKRTAGSD
+407 QD
-421 KGKTTTTTSYF
+421 KFKGTDGQFAWF
-432 IMNFSMGFTVHAH
+432 IMNFKISYTRHSYY
-445 YNYSGR
+445 YNKGCS
-451 DYDIPSLGTPIRFNT
+451 YDKNDADIRFNT
-466 DTYAAANNGTQT
+466 KNYTLYNTGDDGNSIERGYTSYDKPVTAN
-478 LDTTGTVHSDTPE
+478 
-491 AGGINVQ
+491 IQ
-498 INTGMFGVRTY
+498 INTGHTGTRTFKH
-509 NSYRYRGTKLTLTYK
+509 YRYRGGRVTINYTRETHTIRYDANGGSGAPGNQTKTMGVDLWLSSTTPS
-524 KPQRTLDVNG
+524 KPQCVFKGWNTQANGSGTSYSPGQQFYPDADTTLYAQWEEDTSYQYLDVNG
-534 RLDGSDSGGTTGYG
+534 VLDGNQASNTDGMGK
-548 TFDVYLNGSCVANDV
+548 FDVYINGQLVSDPSGSI
-563 TDFYKTDIADGTSY
+563 DFYDKYKVGSKY
-577 EIKDIKATNG
+577 EIKNIRPN
-587 KVYNGVYSGSASG
+587 SGISYDHAS
-600 SMCGNRSVY
+600 
-609 LKFDAPTYYL
+609 
-619 DINGELDGAW
+619 
-629 QGNLDGLG
+629 
-637 SCDVYVNGTC
+637 
-647 VGDDITDFWTQYPA
+647 
-661 GTKWEIRDIK
+661 
-671 TASGKKYRGIT
+671 

-689 GSGTASVV
+689 TG
-697 LQYTSGSTLS
+697 YTSINLYFNTGYTLS
-707 IDPNGGTYKGS
+707 IDPSGGTYKGS
-718 SGVTTVNHLS
+718 SGVTTVNNLS

-743 KFGGYEKSNESYQ
+743 KFGGYDTSHGDYQ
-756 SYASNT
+756 YFASNN

-776 RSYDGSITYNEAPDG
+776 RSFDGNVSLNEAPDG

-835 ERPSGGNFS
+835 ERPSGGSFA

-871 VKFSIERTFDTT
+871 VKFSMERTFDTT

-966 YKIVDNGAYFIQSG
+966 YKIVDNGDYFIQSG
-980 LNTSRYLHQRTNG
+980 LNSSRYLHDYDCSRENG
-993 QLNLDNATDVLTWN
+993 AKVCTFQGYGANA
-1007 GYSSDSKQTLWTFE
+1007 KQCIWTFE

-1028 YYIINNF
+1028 YYIINKY

-1047 DDLSGKPVELW
+1047 GTRDGSVEMWTQLDGSNAA
-1058 KQCDANNKDNSD
+1058 QSD
-1070 FLWYFKDTGDG
+1070 FLWYFKDAGDG
-1081 YVNIYNKMTN
+1081 YITICNKLTD
-1091 KALDITNGEDADG
+1091 KALDIPNGEDNDN
-1104 VVLQQYAPNGTASQK
+1104 VKLQQYTPNGTASQK
-1119 FKLVN
+1119 FKLVQSEDN
-1124 YSQVYF
+1124 YVTTSGVYNGKYLTATGSSNSTGCAFTDKKILWKVRRRGRERYFENEYSDTYTLEDTTTGLKLNAVYYNGRYIIFNNQYDELCYNNGNLWMEYDDDEKDQYSISVQLADADPSSLPSSNISMTLADF
-1130 PTREKYANNN
+1130 PTREKYTDSNV
-1140 IYINSAIPV
+1140 YINSATPV
-1149 KKGHKFLGWNTKK
+1149 KKGCKFLGWSTSKN
-1162 DGSGTSY
+1162 GSVKY
-1169 QPGNL
+1169 QPGDL
-1174 YDVNQDGGNVALYAQ
+1174 YDVNQDGGNVTLYAQ
-1189 WEKEKY
+1189 WEKAKY

-1219 GETFSV
+1219 GEEISI
-1225 GIPTKNKY
+1225 GAPTRSKH
-1233 NFSGWGLKM
+1233 NFAG
-1242 DQDSNSSDFPKNVT
+1242 
-1256 YNVGYRLST
+1256 
-1265 KKHKEQT
+1265 
-1272 GSYVNQPDM
+1272 
-1281 SNSFRWRNVE
+1281 
-1291 NNKSVNLYNTVQ
+1291 
-1303 YSKVHLKKGHH
+1303 
-1314 YKLIAQYYL
+1314 YKLTMD
-1323 NSNYNNNDAKF
+1323 NNDGDAPTS
-1334 YVRIRSN
+1334 VT
-1341 DKQKVGESDYRISA
+1341 QSA
-1355 TYNKARESIFDK
+1355 
-1367 MATADEDVTIEVD
+1367 
-1380 TVIPSGTKS
+1380 SGFKGIM
-1389 STLQYGM
+1389 QM
-1396 DIQLYDETSR
+1396 
-1406 CYVGGDSS
+1406 
-1414 GEMNT
+1414 

-1433 TVTYNANAGND
+1433 TVRYDANAKND
-1444 ASVKGIPTSQSKT
+1444 TSVKGIPASQSKT
-1457 ANVDITLSS
+1457 ANVDIKLSS

-1476 LGWNTQADGNGTA
+1476 LGWTTKADGNGTA
-1489 YATGA
+1489 YAAGA

-1503 TVTLYAKWTPWKHV
+1503 TVTLYAQWTPWKHV

-1537 VDQTKTFGQFMA
+1537 VDQTKTFGQFMT

-1623 AAQTKTQEIDVT
+1623 AAQAKTQEIDVT

-1803 YDQNLTLQSNVPT
+1803 YDQNLTLQPNVPT

-1944 AKWTAWKHTI
+1944 AKWTAWKHTV
-1954 HYDKNVPASSK
+1954 HYNA
-1965 KTNVTNM
+1965 NG
-1972 PGDQVKV
+1972 GDQN
-1979 FDTALSIQP
+1979 S
-1988 MVPKRTGY
+1988 VPT
-1996 TFKGWSTTANG
+1996 
-2007 KAEYQ
+2007 
-2012 PGNKYNHDQNDGTV
+2012 
-2026 TLYAVWTP
+2026 
-2034 WKYKVQYDKNV
+2034 
-2045 SADSSSQTVSNMPTD
+2045 
-2060 QTKTEEVVLTLSSN
+2060 
-2074 KPSRHGYIFNG
+2074 
-2085 WQAQINGKAVD
+2085 
-2096 YQPGATLSYDVDDKD
+2096 
-2111 GSTIILKAQWTPWK
+2111 
-2125 HTVHYDKNVPA
+2125 
-2136 NSSSQTVTNMPEDQT
+2136 DQT
-2151 KTFDEKLNLSTKIP
+2151 KTFDEAMILSDKKPT
-2165 KREGYNFRGW
+2165 RHGYNFVRW
-2175 LLEYGTAIAVVSPG
+2175 NTKADGTG
-2189 TAYERD
+2189 TSYEAKGNYNHD
-2195 QNGGTYVL
+2195 QNGGTVTLY
-2203 KAQWEPWKHTV
+2203 AIWTPWVHTV

-2232 TYEQNMNVAT
+2232 TYGQSMNVAT
-2242 KVPTRNEYKFLGWK
+2242 KVPTRNEYKFLGWTTGK
-2256 AYHEYNDK
+2256 DGSGTFYNPGDAYYHDQN
-2264 SGNKH
+2264 
-2269 SELIGN
+2269 
-2275 YQPGASYNYD
+2275 
-2285 IDETGQYAADNGEYN
+2285 GQ
-2300 KCGTVTMKAQWV
+2300 TVTLYAKWI

-2319 DGNQPAIKGVTVT
+2319 DGSQPAIKGVTVT
-2332 GSVANQTQWQD
+2332 GSVANQTQGQD
-2343 ESVNLRTNNFKNNS
+2343 ESVNLRTNNFKNDS
-2357 GIYKDWSVGKD
+2357 GVYKDWSVGKD
-2368 AYKYG
+2368 AYKYKVRTG
-2373 KLDGKIREF
+2373 STEYNLY

-2390 NHSTMQNEYTG
+2390 NHSAMQNELRG
-2401 YEGQIKLIHS
+2401 YRRLENTMIQN

>member
-577 EIKDIKATNG
+577 EINDIKATNG

-619 DINGELDGAW
+619 DINGELDGTW

-689 GSGTASVV
+689 GSSTASVV

-718 SGVTTVNHLS
+718 SGVTTVNNLS

-835 ERPSGGNFS
+835 ERPSGGNFQ

-891 WTSNL
+891 WTSDL

-924 KIAMGNSDIKLTAR
+924 KIAMGDSDIKLTAR

-953 SLDSVK
+953 SLGSVK

-1007 GYSSDSKQTLWTFE
+1007 GYSSDAKQTLWTFE

-1058 KQCDANNKDNSD
+1058 KQYDANNEDNSD

-1081 YVNIYNKMTN
+1081 YVTIYNKLTD

-1104 VVLQQYAPNGTASQK
+1104 VVLQQYTPNGTASQR

-1140 IYINSAIPV
+1140 IYINSATPV
-1149 KKGHKFLGWNTKK
+1149 KKGCEFLGWNTKE
-1162 DGSGTSY
+1162 DGSGKTY
-1169 QPGNL
+1169 QPGDL
-1174 YDVNQDGGNVALYAQ
+1174 YDVNQDGGNATLYAQ
-1189 WEKEKY
+1189 WEKAKY
-1195 TATVKLNGGSYNGST
+1195 NINVKLNGGTLNDGTYNSL
-1210 KDFTISKYP
+1210 KDFSIVKYA
-1219 GETFSV
+1219 GDKFNI
-1225 GIPTKNKY
+1225 GIPTKEKNNFLGWTPNTLNGDAPTDFTANK
-1233 NFSGWGLKM
+1233 SGTM
-1242 DQDSNSSDFPKNVT
+1242 VT
-1256 YNVGYRLST
+1256 S
-1265 KKHKEQT
+1265 KHKEQT
-1272 GSYVNQPDM
+1272 GTYESGYDQNSSQALYVDGTIWN
-1281 SNSFRWRNVE
+1281 NVQ
-1291 NNKSVNLYNTVQ
+1291 NTSSTSKYNTVQ
-1303 YSKVHLKKGHH
+1303 SGKMKLKAGHTYKVMGGLIVKG
-1314 YKLIAQYYL
+1314 LTDSSGNSIAANVNL
-1323 NSNYNNNDAKF
+1323 RLRSNSN
-1334 YVRIRSN
+1334 
-1341 DKQKVGESDYRISA
+1341 QKVSESDCTKISSNGTSCRPSFEITPKSDIDDA
-1355 TYNKARESIFDK
+1355 TFEISV
-1367 MATADEDVTIEVD
+1367 E
-1380 TVIPSGTKS
+1380 IPSGTKA
-1389 STLQYGM
+1389 TRLLLTYEFGIV
-1396 DIQLYDETSR
+1396 DTTTGVEG
-1406 CYVGGDSS
+1406 VGTEAEGTM
-1414 GEMNT
+1414 GE
-1419 GNFTLNAQW
+1419 GNFTLTAQW
-1428 TPWKH
+1428 APWKH
-1433 TVTYNANAGND
+1433 TVRYDANAKND
-1444 ASVKGIPTSQSKT
+1444 TSVKGIPASQSKT
-1457 ANVDITLSS
+1457 ANVDIKLSS
-1466 DVPTRNGYTF
+1466 GVPTRNGYTF
-1476 LGWNTQADGNGTA
+1476 LGWNTKADGKGTA
-1489 YATGA
+1489 YASGA
-1494 TYTHDQDGG
+1494 IYKNDQNGG
-1503 TVTLYAKWTPWKHV
+1503 TVTLYAQWTPWKHV

-1644 GYIFAGWSTSANG
+1644 GYIFAGWSTSVNG

-1684 TPWKHTIHYN
+1684 TPWKYKVQYDKN
-1694 SNIPTNAPTGTTT
+1694 VSADSSSQA
-1707 VSNMPGDQ
+1707 VSNMP
-1715 TKTFDEKLMI
+1715 T
-1725 SSNKPT
+1725 
-1731 RKGYNFAGW
+1731 
-1740 STSANGNVVYQPG
+1740 
-1753 AEYKNDQNGGTVTLY
+1753 
-1768 AKWTAWKHTVTYDK
+1768 
-1782 NVPANSKK
+1782 
-1790 TDVKNMPGNQTKI
+1790 
-1803 YDQNLTLQSNVPT
+1803 
-1816 RIGYTFVK
+1816 
-1824 WTTNKDG
+1824 
-1831 TGTAYQPGSQ
+1831 
-1841 YSYNRDSDGGTVTLY
+1841 
-1856 AVWTP
+1856 
-1861 WKYTVR
+1861 
-1867 YDKNVPANSSSQTVS
+1867 
-1882 NMPADQT
+1882 DQT
-1889 KTEEVNLTL
+1889 KTEEVVLTL

-1927 ATLSYDPDVKG
+1927 AK
-1938 SVITLK
+1938 
-1944 AKWTAWKHTI
+1944 
-1954 HYDKNVPASSK
+1954 
-1965 KTNVTNM
+1965 
-1972 PGDQVKV
+1972 
-1979 FDTALSIQP
+1979 
-1988 MVPKRTGY
+1988 
-1996 TFKGWSTTANG
+1996 
-2007 KAEYQ
+2007 
-2012 PGNKYNHDQNDGTV
+2012 
-2026 TLYAVWTP
+2026 
-2034 WKYKVQYDKNV
+2034 
-2045 SADSSSQTVSNMPTD
+2045 
-2060 QTKTEEVVLTLSSN
+2060 
-2074 KPSRHGYIFNG
+2074 
-2085 WQAQINGKAVD
+2085 
-2096 YQPGATLSYDVDDKD
+2096 LSYDVDDKD

-2165 KREGYNFRGW
+2165 KREGYNFVGW

-2332 GSVANQTQWQD
+2332 GSVANQTQGQD
-2343 ESVNLRTNNFKNNS
+2343 ESVNLQNNNFKNNS
-2357 GIYKDWSVGKD
+2357 GIFKDWSVGQD
-2368 AYKYG
+2368 AYKYAVKSG
-2373 KLDGKIREF
+2373 TFRKY
-2382 IHPEGFKT
+2382 IHPEGYGTK
-2390 NHSTMQNEYTG
+2390 HSTMTQELKDYTKDANEVDRT
-2401 YEGQIKLIHS
+2401 LVRN

>member
-244 LENTTSPYNKKIQ
+244 LGNTTSPYNKKIQ

-577 EIKDIKATNG
+577 EINDIKATNG

-619 DINGELDGAW
+619 DINGELDGTW

-689 GSGTASVV
+689 GSSTASVV

-718 SGVTTVNHLS
+718 SGVTTVNNLS

-835 ERPSGGNFS
+835 ERPSGGSFA

-924 KIAMGNSDIKLTAR
+924 KIAMGDSDIKLTAR

-953 SLDSVK
+953 SLGSVK

-1035 NGKALNLSGDGP
+1035 NGKAMNLSGDGP
-1047 DDLSGKPVELW
+1047 DDLSGKPIELW
-1058 KQCDANNKDNSD
+1058 KQYDANNEDNSD

-1140 IYINSAIPV
+1140 IYINSATPV
-1149 KKGHKFLGWNTKK
+1149 KKGCKFLGW
-1162 DGSGTSY
+1162 STSANGNVVY
-1169 QPGNL
+1169 QPGDL
-1174 YDVNQDGGNVALYAQ
+1174 YDVNQDGGNVTLYAK
-1189 WEKEKY
+1189 WEKAKY

-1210 KDFTISKYP
+1210 NDFTISKYP
-1219 GETFSV
+1219 GEEISI
-1225 GIPTKNKY
+1225 GAPTRSKH
-1233 NFSGWGLKM
+1233 NF
-1242 DQDSNSSDFPKNVT
+1242 
-1256 YNVGYRLST
+1256 
-1265 KKHKEQT
+1265 T
-1272 GSYVNQPDM
+1272 G
-1281 SNSFRWRNVE
+1281 
-1291 NNKSVNLYNTVQ
+1291 
-1303 YSKVHLKKGHH
+1303 
-1314 YKLIAQYYL
+1314 YKLTMD
-1323 NSNYNNNDAKF
+1323 NNDGDAPTS
-1334 YVRIRSN
+1334 VT
-1341 DKQKVGESDYRISA
+1341 QSA
-1355 TYNKARESIFDK
+1355 
-1367 MATADEDVTIEVD
+1367 
-1380 TVIPSGTKS
+1380 SGFKGIM
-1389 STLQYGM
+1389 QM
-1396 DIQLYDETSR
+1396 
-1406 CYVGGDSS
+1406 
-1414 GEMNT
+1414 

-1433 TVTYNANAGND
+1433 TVRYDANAKND
-1444 ASVKGIPTSQSKT
+1444 TSVKGIPASQSKT
-1457 ANVDITLSS
+1457 ANVDIKLSS

-1476 LGWNTQADGNGTA
+1476 LGWNTQADGKGTA
-1489 YATGA
+1489 YAAGA
-1494 TYTHDQDGG
+1494 IYKNDQNGG
-1503 TVTLYAKWTPWKHV
+1503 TVTLYAQWTPWKHV

-1537 VDQTKTFGQFMA
+1537 VDQTKTFGQLMT

-1740 STSANGNVVYQPG
+1740 STSANGDVVYQPG

-1768 AKWTAWKHTVTYDK
+1768 AKWTTWKHTVTYDK

-2060 QTKTEEVVLTLSSN
+2060 QTKTEEVNLTLSSN

-2111 GSTIILKAQWTPWK
+2111 GSTIILKAQWTAWK

-2332 GSVANQTQWQD
+2332 GSVANQTQGQD

>member
-619 DINGELDGAW
+619 DINGELDGTW

-689 GSGTASVV
+689 GSSTASVV

-718 SGVTTVNHLS
+718 SGVTTVNNLS

-835 ERPSGGNFS
+835 ERPSGGSFA

-924 KIAMGNSDIKLTAR
+924 KIAMGDSDIKLTAR

-953 SLDSVK
+953 SLGSVK

-1035 NGKALNLSGDGP
+1035 NGKAMNLSGDGP
-1047 DDLSGKPVELW
+1047 DDLSGKPIELW
-1058 KQCDANNKDNSD
+1058 KQYDANNEDNSD

-1140 IYINSAIPV
+1140 IYINSATPV
-1149 KKGHKFLGWNTKK
+1149 KKGCKFL
-1162 DGSGTSY
+1162 
-1169 QPGNL
+1169 
-1174 YDVNQDGGNVALYAQ
+1174 
-1189 WEKEKY
+1189 
-1195 TATVKLNGGSYNGST
+1195 
-1210 KDFTISKYP
+1210 
-1219 GETFSV
+1219 
-1225 GIPTKNKY
+1225 
-1233 NFSGWGLKM
+1233 
-1242 DQDSNSSDFPKNVT
+1242 
-1256 YNVGYRLST
+1256 
-1265 KKHKEQT
+1265 
-1272 GSYVNQPDM
+1272 
-1281 SNSFRWRNVE
+1281 
-1291 NNKSVNLYNTVQ
+1291 
-1303 YSKVHLKKGHH
+1303 
-1314 YKLIAQYYL
+1314 
-1323 NSNYNNNDAKF
+1323 
-1334 YVRIRSN
+1334 
-1341 DKQKVGESDYRISA
+1341 
-1355 TYNKARESIFDK
+1355 
-1367 MATADEDVTIEVD
+1367 
-1380 TVIPSGTKS
+1380 
-1389 STLQYGM
+1389 
-1396 DIQLYDETSR
+1396 
-1406 CYVGGDSS
+1406 
-1414 GEMNT
+1414 
-1419 GNFTLNAQW
+1419 
-1428 TPWKH
+1428 
-1433 TVTYNANAGND
+1433 
-1444 ASVKGIPTSQSKT
+1444 
-1457 ANVDITLSS
+1457 
-1466 DVPTRNGYTF
+1466 
-1476 LGWNTQADGNGTA
+1476 
-1489 YATGA
+1489 
-1494 TYTHDQDGG
+1494 
-1503 TVTLYAKWTPWKHV
+1503 
-1517 LHYNKNVPTS
+1517 
-1527 STSQTVSNMP
+1527 
-1537 VDQTKTFGQFMA
+1537 
-1549 ISNLVPTRKGYT
+1549 
-1561 FAGWYTQS
+1561 
-1569 NGTGTKYDPGSN
+1569 
-1581 YAADQNGGT
+1581 
-1590 VNLYAKWTPWTYN
+1590 
-1603 IKYDQNVKSTSSSKT
+1603 
-1618 VTDMP
+1618 
-1623 AAQTKTQEIDVT
+1623 
-1635 LSSMTPKRN
+1635 
-1644 GYIFAGWSTSANG
+1644 GWSTSANG
-1657 SVEYKPGSRFTKDLD
+1657 D
-1672 SNGASITLYAVW
+1672 
-1684 TPWKHTIHYN
+1684 
-1694 SNIPTNAPTGTTT
+1694 
-1707 VSNMPGDQ
+1707 
-1715 TKTFDEKLMI
+1715 
-1725 SSNKPT
+1725 
-1731 RKGYNFAGW
+1731 
-1740 STSANGNVVYQPG
+1740 VVYQPG

-1768 AKWTAWKHTVTYDK
+1768 AKWTTWKHTVTYDK

-1927 ATLSYDPDVKG
+1927 ATLSYD
-1938 SVITLK
+1938 
-1944 AKWTAWKHTI
+1944 
-1954 HYDKNVPASSK
+1954 
-1965 KTNVTNM
+1965 
-1972 PGDQVKV
+1972 
-1979 FDTALSIQP
+1979 
-1988 MVPKRTGY
+1988 
-1996 TFKGWSTTANG
+1996 
-2007 KAEYQ
+2007 
-2012 PGNKYNHDQNDGTV
+2012 
-2026 TLYAVWTP
+2026 
-2034 WKYKVQYDKNV
+2034 
-2045 SADSSSQTVSNMPTD
+2045 
-2060 QTKTEEVVLTLSSN
+2060 
-2074 KPSRHGYIFNG
+2074 
-2085 WQAQINGKAVD
+2085 
-2096 YQPGATLSYDVDDKD
+2096 VDDKD
-2111 GSTIILKAQWTPWK
+2111 GSTIILKAQWT
-2125 HTVHYDKNVPA
+2125 
-2136 NSSSQTVTNMPEDQT
+2136 
-2151 KTFDEKLNLSTKIP
+2151 
-2165 KREGYNFRGW
+2165 
-2175 LLEYGTAIAVVSPG
+2175 
-2189 TAYERD
+2189 
-2195 QNGGTYVL
+2195 
-2203 KAQWEPWKHTV
+2203 PWKHTV

-2332 GSVANQTQWQD
+2332 GSVANQTQGQD
-2343 ESVNLRTNNFKNNS
+2343 ESVNLRTNNFKNDS
-2357 GIYKDWSVGKD
+2357 GVYKDWSVGKD
-2368 AYKYG
+2368 AYKYAVKSG
-2373 KLDGKIREF
+2373 IFRKY

-2390 NHSTMQNEYTG
+2390 NHSTMQNELYDYTG
-2401 YEGQIKLIHS
+2401 GIARQ

>member
-34 VYAQEVTTAAAKRK
+34 VYAEEVTTAAAKRK

-56 ESSTLTLRE
+56 ESSTLQLNE
-65 NDKKNEAEGSKT
+65 NSTKEEVKNNQDTGN
-77 TETDGIKVTTN
+77 DDVKVTTN
-88 GSSDVQPEVKIE
+88 GSSEDQPEVTYE
-100 KPDNKKEPGRKL
+100 KPDTKEPGRKL
-112 SSKKAQEDLKEM
+112 SSEEAQKDLKKIIEG
-124 IQNKKYS
+124 KKYS
-131 YQDILQR
+131 YEAILQR
-138 IFEIDDFTFYSKL
+138 IFEIDDFSFYSSL
-151 TLDEI
+151 TSDDI
-156 KFLMSGTT
+156 KFLMSGKT
-164 EEKYEIA
+164 EEKYEIL
-171 ELLMYKSVYLYA
+171 EILKLKSVNYYDYNSLSPKKFYLSLFSYFKLI
-183 DYDITTED
+183 DQCDEELSKDVKKQIQDQVLKDINQFYIKEESQYYENIND
-191 FYSYLFQYFQ
+191 FYVNDMQDF
-201 FLDECNVDL
+201 ENV
-210 KDEEIEK
+210 
-217 IEKQLLLDINIYYVG
+217 
-232 DKDMYQKDLNEY
+232 
-244 LENTTSPYNKKIQ
+244 S
-257 KTCSDYVKAMKAYLF
+257 
-272 ALKEDRDKNKIRLSL
+272 KEDGAKYVDAISTYIYTKSDERDKNVIRKALDL
-287 GLKEETK
+287 EEVDEETDEK
-294 TDQEEATEQMK
+294 ELEDWATNNK
-305 KTSNDFNITEGSS
+305 DGSFTIKDHLDS
-318 LKTYD
+318 LKGTEESYNQG
-323 HRDKDGDNLGYNSGS
+323 GDYGYSTNN
-338 YFYVQ
+338 YFYVTIH
-343 LVDEGGATTTGKIS
+343 DNDGNDTNATINIT
-357 VSGRSSSYGNK
+357 GRSSKYGNK
-368 DSKLYG
+368 DKALYQRM
-374 VLRDKETTW
+374 LKNETTW
-383 NCSLSCSP
+383 NCSMTINGA
-391 NNHNLSLNQTT
+391 NNHNLGLTHNT
-402 VTTRK
+402 VTTK
-407 DDVKVRAKRTAGSD
+407 QD
-421 KGKTTTTTSYF
+421 KFKGTDGKYAWF
-432 IMNFSMGFTVHAH
+432 VMNFKISYTRHAYY
-445 YNYSGR
+445 YNKGCS
-451 DYDIPSLGTPIRFNT
+451 YDKNDKDIRFNT
-466 DTYAAANNGTQT
+466 KNYTLQNTGDDGNSIEKGYTSYDKPVTAN
-478 LDTTGTVHSDTPE
+478 
-491 AGGINVQ
+491 IQ
-498 INTGMFGVRTY
+498 INTGHTGTRTF
-509 NSYRYRGTKLTLTYK
+509 NHYRYRGGRVTINYTREKHTIRYDANGGSGAPGNQTKTMGVDLWLSSTTPSRPQYVFKGWNTEANGSGTSYSPGQQFYPDADTTLYAQWEEDTSY
-524 KPQRTLDVNG
+524 QYLDVNG
-534 RLDGSDSGGTTGYG
+534 VLDGNQAYNTDGMGK
-548 TFDVYLNGSCVANDV
+548 FDVYIDGQLVSDPAGSI
-563 TDFYKTDIADGTSY
+563 DFYDKYKVGSKY
-577 EIKDIKATNG
+577 EIKNIRPN
-587 KVYNGVYSGSASG
+587 SGISYDHAS
-600 SMCGNRSVY
+600 
-609 LKFDAPTYYL
+609 
-619 DINGELDGAW
+619 
-629 QGNLDGLG
+629 
-637 SCDVYVNGTC
+637 
-647 VGDDITDFWTQYPA
+647 
-661 GTKWEIRDIK
+661 
-671 TASGKKYRGIT
+671 

-689 GSGTASVV
+689 TG
-697 LQYTSGSTLS
+697 YTSVDLYFNTGYTLS
-707 IDPNGGTYKGS
+707 IDPNGGTYLGS
-718 SGVTTVNHLS
+718 TSVHKVNHLS
-728 PGATITV
+728 PGSYVNILV
-735 DSPTRPGY
+735 PTRPGY
-743 KFGGYEKSNESYQ
+743 KFGGYDTSHGDYQ
-756 SYASNT
+756 YFASNN

-776 RSYDGSITYNEAPDG
+776 RSYDGNVSLNEAPDG

-805 ATDNYNCISFP
+805 ATDNYNYISFP
-816 TYTAQAGHTYKISG
+816 TYTAEAGHTYKISG

-835 ERPSGGNFS
+835 ERPSGGSFA

-871 VKFSIERTFDTT
+871 VKFSMERTFDTT

-966 YKIVDNGAYFIQSG
+966 YKIVDNGDYFIQSG
-980 LNTSRYLHQRTNG
+980 LNSSRYLHDYDCSRENG
-993 QLNLDNATDVLTWN
+993 AKVCTFQGYGANA
-1007 GYSSDSKQTLWTFE
+1007 KQCIWTFE

-1028 YYIINNF
+1028 YYIINKY

-1047 DDLSGKPVELW
+1047 GDLSGQTVEMWTQLNA
-1058 KQCDANNKDNSD
+1058 ANENQSD
-1070 FLWYFKDTGDG
+1070 FLWYFKDAGDG
-1081 YVNIYNKMTN
+1081 YVTICNKYTD
-1091 KALDITNGEDADG
+1091 KALDIPNGEDNDN
-1104 VVLQQYAPNGTASQK
+1104 VKLQQYTPNGTASQK

-1124 YSQVYF
+1124 NSQVYF
-1130 PTREKYANNN
+1130 PTREKYTDSNV
-1140 IYINSAIPV
+1140 YINSATPV
-1149 KKGHKFLGWNTKK
+1149 KKGCKFLGW
-1162 DGSGTSY
+1162 STSANGNVVY
-1169 QPGNL
+1169 QPGDL
-1174 YDVNQDGGNVALYAQ
+1174 YDVNQDGGNVTLYAK
-1189 WEKEKY
+1189 WEKAKY

-1219 GETFSV
+1219 GEEISI
-1225 GIPTKNKY
+1225 GAPTRSKH
-1233 NFSGWGLKM
+1233 NF
-1242 DQDSNSSDFPKNVT
+1242 
-1256 YNVGYRLST
+1256 
-1265 KKHKEQT
+1265 T
-1272 GSYVNQPDM
+1272 G
-1281 SNSFRWRNVE
+1281 
-1291 NNKSVNLYNTVQ
+1291 
-1303 YSKVHLKKGHH
+1303 
-1314 YKLIAQYYL
+1314 YKLTMD
-1323 NSNYNNNDAKF
+1323 NNDGNAPTS
-1334 YVRIRSN
+1334 VT
-1341 DKQKVGESDYRISA
+1341 QSA
-1355 TYNKARESIFDK
+1355 
-1367 MATADEDVTIEVD
+1367 
-1380 TVIPSGTKS
+1380 SGFKGIM
-1389 STLQYGM
+1389 QM
-1396 DIQLYDETSR
+1396 
-1406 CYVGGDSS
+1406 
-1414 GEMNT
+1414 

-1433 TVTYNANAGND
+1433 TVRYDANAKND
-1444 ASVKGIPTSQSKT
+1444 TSVKGIPASQSKT
-1457 ANVDITLSS
+1457 ANVDIKLSS
-1466 DVPTRNGYTF
+1466 SVPTRNGYTF
-1476 LGWNTQADGNGTA
+1476 LGWNTKADGKGTA
-1489 YATGA
+1489 YAAGA
-1494 TYTHDQDGG
+1494 IYKNDQNGG
-1503 TVTLYAKWTPWKHV
+1503 TVTLYAQWTPWKHV

-1537 VDQTKTFGQFMA
+1537 VDQTKTFGQLMT

-1715 TKTFDEKLMI
+1715 TKTFDEKLTI

-1782 NVPANSKK
+1782 NVPADSKK

-1816 RIGYTFVK
+1816 RTGYTFVK

-1867 YDKNVPANSSSQTVS
+1867 YDKNVPASSSSQTVS

-1954 HYDKNVPASSK
+1954 HYDKNVPASS
-1965 KTNVTNM
+1965 
-1972 PGDQVKV
+1972 
-1979 FDTALSIQP
+1979 
-1988 MVPKRTGY
+1988 
-1996 TFKGWSTTANG
+1996 
-2007 KAEYQ
+2007 
-2012 PGNKYNHDQNDGTV
+2012 
-2026 TLYAVWTP
+2026 
-2034 WKYKVQYDKNV
+2034 
-2045 SADSSSQTVSNMPTD
+2045 SSQTVANMPED
-2060 QTKTEEVVLTLSSN
+2060 DTKTFDITKTISST
-2074 KPSRHGYIFNG
+2074 KPSRNGYIFNG
-2085 WQAQINGKAVD
+2085 WNTQ
-2096 YQPGATLSYDVDDKD
+2096 KD
-2111 GSTIILKAQWTPWK
+2111 GKGTAYASGAAYKHDQNGGTVTLYAQWTPWK
-2125 HTVHYDKNVPA
+2125 HTVTYDKNVDPS
-2136 NSSSQTVTNMPEDQT
+2136 SSSQTVTNMPGNQT
-2151 KTFDEKLNLSTKIP
+2151 KTFDEKLMISSTKPSRNGYIFNGWNTQKNGKGTAYASGAEYKHDQNGNTVTLYAQWTAWKHTVHYNANGGDQNSVP
-2165 KREGYNFRGW
+2165 TDQTKTFDQAMILSDKKPTRHGYNFVRW
-2175 LLEYGTAIAVVSPG
+2175 NTKADGTG
-2189 TAYERD
+2189 TSYEVKGNYNHD
-2195 QNGGTYVL
+2195 QNGGTVTLY
-2203 KAQWEPWKHTV
+2203 AIWTPWVHTV

-2232 TYEQNMNVAT
+2232 TYGQSMNVAT
-2242 KVPTRNEYKFLGWK
+2242 KVPTRNEYKFLGWTTGK
-2256 AYHEYNDK
+2256 DGSGTFYNPGDAYYHDQN
-2264 SGNKH
+2264 
-2269 SELIGN
+2269 
-2275 YQPGASYNYD
+2275 
-2285 IDETGQYAADNGEYN
+2285 GQ
-2300 KCGTVTMKAQWV
+2300 TVTLYAKWI

-2332 GSVANQTQWQD
+2332 GSVANQTQGQD

-2368 AYKYG
+2368 AYKYA
-2373 KLDGKIREF
+2373 KQDGKIREF

-2390 NHSTMQNEYTG
+2390 NHSTMQNELYDYTG
-2401 YEGQIKLIHS
+2401 GIAHQ

>member
-451 DYDIPSLGTPIRFNT
+451 DHDIPSLETPIRFNT

-577 EIKDIKATNG
+577 EINDIKATNG

-619 DINGELDGAW
+619 DINGELDGTW

-689 GSGTASVV
+689 GSSTASVV

-718 SGVTTVNHLS
+718 SGVTTVNNLS

-805 ATDNYNCISFP
+805 ATDNYNYISFP

-835 ERPSGGNFS
+835 ERPSGGSFA

-924 KIAMGNSDIKLTAR
+924 KIAMGDSDIKLTAR

-953 SLDSVK
+953 SLGSVK

-1035 NGKALNLSGDGP
+1035 NGKAMNLSGDGP
-1047 DDLSGKPVELW
+1047 DDLSGKPIKLW
-1058 KQCDANNKDNSD
+1058 KQYDANNEDNSD

-1140 IYINSAIPV
+1140 IYINSATPV
-1149 KKGHKFLGWNTKK
+1149 KKGCKFL
-1162 DGSGTSY
+1162 
-1169 QPGNL
+1169 
-1174 YDVNQDGGNVALYAQ
+1174 
-1189 WEKEKY
+1189 
-1195 TATVKLNGGSYNGST
+1195 
-1210 KDFTISKYP
+1210 
-1219 GETFSV
+1219 
-1225 GIPTKNKY
+1225 
-1233 NFSGWGLKM
+1233 
-1242 DQDSNSSDFPKNVT
+1242 
-1256 YNVGYRLST
+1256 
-1265 KKHKEQT
+1265 
-1272 GSYVNQPDM
+1272 
-1281 SNSFRWRNVE
+1281 
-1291 NNKSVNLYNTVQ
+1291 
-1303 YSKVHLKKGHH
+1303 
-1314 YKLIAQYYL
+1314 
-1323 NSNYNNNDAKF
+1323 
-1334 YVRIRSN
+1334 
-1341 DKQKVGESDYRISA
+1341 
-1355 TYNKARESIFDK
+1355 
-1367 MATADEDVTIEVD
+1367 
-1380 TVIPSGTKS
+1380 
-1389 STLQYGM
+1389 
-1396 DIQLYDETSR
+1396 
-1406 CYVGGDSS
+1406 
-1414 GEMNT
+1414 
-1419 GNFTLNAQW
+1419 
-1428 TPWKH
+1428 
-1433 TVTYNANAGND
+1433 
-1444 ASVKGIPTSQSKT
+1444 
-1457 ANVDITLSS
+1457 
-1466 DVPTRNGYTF
+1466 
-1476 LGWNTQADGNGTA
+1476 
-1489 YATGA
+1489 
-1494 TYTHDQDGG
+1494 
-1503 TVTLYAKWTPWKHV
+1503 
-1517 LHYNKNVPTS
+1517 
-1527 STSQTVSNMP
+1527 
-1537 VDQTKTFGQFMA
+1537 
-1549 ISNLVPTRKGYT
+1549 
-1561 FAGWYTQS
+1561 
-1569 NGTGTKYDPGSN
+1569 
-1581 YAADQNGGT
+1581 
-1590 VNLYAKWTPWTYN
+1590 
-1603 IKYDQNVKSTSSSKT
+1603 
-1618 VTDMP
+1618 
-1623 AAQTKTQEIDVT
+1623 
-1635 LSSMTPKRN
+1635 
-1644 GYIFAGWSTSANG
+1644 
-1657 SVEYKPGSRFTKDLD
+1657 
-1672 SNGASITLYAVW
+1672 
-1684 TPWKHTIHYN
+1684 
-1694 SNIPTNAPTGTTT
+1694 
-1707 VSNMPGDQ
+1707 
-1715 TKTFDEKLMI
+1715 
-1725 SSNKPT
+1725 
-1731 RKGYNFAGW
+1731 GW

-1753 AEYKNDQNGGTVTLY
+1753 DLYDVNQDGGNVTLY
-1768 AKWTAWKHTVTYDK
+1768 AKWTTWKHTVTYDK

-1790 TDVKNMPGNQTKI
+1790 TDVKDMPGNQTKI

-1861 WKYTVR
+1861 WKY
-1867 YDKNVPANSSSQTVS
+1867 
-1882 NMPADQT
+1882 
-1889 KTEEVNLTL
+1889 
-1898 SSNKPS
+1898 
-1904 RNGYIFNGWQAQ
+1904 
-1916 INGKAVDYQPG
+1916 
-1927 ATLSYDPDVKG
+1927 
-1938 SVITLK
+1938 
-1944 AKWTAWKHTI
+1944 
-1954 HYDKNVPASSK
+1954 
-1965 KTNVTNM
+1965 
-1972 PGDQVKV
+1972 
-1979 FDTALSIQP
+1979 
-1988 MVPKRTGY
+1988 
-1996 TFKGWSTTANG
+1996 
-2007 KAEYQ
+2007 
-2012 PGNKYNHDQNDGTV
+2012 
-2026 TLYAVWTP
+2026 
-2034 WKYKVQYDKNV
+2034 KVQYDKNV

-2060 QTKTEEVVLTLSSN
+2060 QTKTEEVNLTLSSN
-2074 KPSRHGYIFNG
+2074 KPSRHGCIFNG

-2111 GSTIILKAQWTPWK
+2111 GSTIILKAQWTAWK

-2332 GSVANQTQWQD
+2332 GSVANQTQGQD

-2373 KLDGKIREF
+2373 KINGKIREF

-2390 NHSTMQNEYTG
+2390 NHSTMQNEYAG
-2401 YEGQIKLIHS
+2401 YEDQIKLIHS

>member
-478 LDTTGTVHSDTPE
+478 LDTTGAVHSDTPE

-577 EIKDIKATNG
+577 EINDIKATNG

-619 DINGELDGAW
+619 DINGELDGTW

-689 GSGTASVV
+689 GSSTASVV

-718 SGVTTVNHLS
+718 SGVTTVNNLS

-835 ERPSGGNFS
+835 ERPSGGSFA

-924 KIAMGNSDIKLTAR
+924 KIAMGDSDIKLTAR

-953 SLDSVK
+953 SLGSVK

-1035 NGKALNLSGDGP
+1035 NGKAMNLSGDGP
-1047 DDLSGKPVELW
+1047 DDLSGKPIELW
-1058 KQCDANNKDNSD
+1058 KQYDANNEDNSD

-1140 IYINSAIPV
+1140 IYINSATPV
-1149 KKGHKFLGWNTKK
+1149 KKGCKFL
-1162 DGSGTSY
+1162 
-1169 QPGNL
+1169 
-1174 YDVNQDGGNVALYAQ
+1174 
-1189 WEKEKY
+1189 
-1195 TATVKLNGGSYNGST
+1195 
-1210 KDFTISKYP
+1210 
-1219 GETFSV
+1219 
-1225 GIPTKNKY
+1225 
-1233 NFSGWGLKM
+1233 
-1242 DQDSNSSDFPKNVT
+1242 
-1256 YNVGYRLST
+1256 
-1265 KKHKEQT
+1265 
-1272 GSYVNQPDM
+1272 
-1281 SNSFRWRNVE
+1281 
-1291 NNKSVNLYNTVQ
+1291 
-1303 YSKVHLKKGHH
+1303 
-1314 YKLIAQYYL
+1314 
-1323 NSNYNNNDAKF
+1323 
-1334 YVRIRSN
+1334 
-1341 DKQKVGESDYRISA
+1341 
-1355 TYNKARESIFDK
+1355 
-1367 MATADEDVTIEVD
+1367 
-1380 TVIPSGTKS
+1380 
-1389 STLQYGM
+1389 
-1396 DIQLYDETSR
+1396 
-1406 CYVGGDSS
+1406 
-1414 GEMNT
+1414 
-1419 GNFTLNAQW
+1419 
-1428 TPWKH
+1428 
-1433 TVTYNANAGND
+1433 
-1444 ASVKGIPTSQSKT
+1444 
-1457 ANVDITLSS
+1457 
-1466 DVPTRNGYTF
+1466 
-1476 LGWNTQADGNGTA
+1476 
-1489 YATGA
+1489 
-1494 TYTHDQDGG
+1494 
-1503 TVTLYAKWTPWKHV
+1503 
-1517 LHYNKNVPTS
+1517 
-1527 STSQTVSNMP
+1527 
-1537 VDQTKTFGQFMA
+1537 
-1549 ISNLVPTRKGYT
+1549 
-1561 FAGWYTQS
+1561 
-1569 NGTGTKYDPGSN
+1569 
-1581 YAADQNGGT
+1581 
-1590 VNLYAKWTPWTYN
+1590 
-1603 IKYDQNVKSTSSSKT
+1603 
-1618 VTDMP
+1618 
-1623 AAQTKTQEIDVT
+1623 
-1635 LSSMTPKRN
+1635 
-1644 GYIFAGWSTSANG
+1644 
-1657 SVEYKPGSRFTKDLD
+1657 
-1672 SNGASITLYAVW
+1672 
-1684 TPWKHTIHYN
+1684 
-1694 SNIPTNAPTGTTT
+1694 
-1707 VSNMPGDQ
+1707 
-1715 TKTFDEKLMI
+1715 
-1725 SSNKPT
+1725 
-1731 RKGYNFAGW
+1731 GW

-1753 AEYKNDQNGGTVTLY
+1753 DLYDVNQDGGNVTLY

-1803 YDQNLTLQSNVPT
+1803 YDQNLTLRSNVPT
-1816 RIGYTFVK
+1816 RTGYTFVK

-1861 WKYTVR
+1861 WKYKVQ
-1867 YDKNVPANSSSQTVS
+1867 YDKNVSSDSSSQTVS

-1889 KTEEVNLTL
+1889 KTEEVN
-1898 SSNKPS
+1898 
-1904 RNGYIFNGWQAQ
+1904 
-1916 INGKAVDYQPG
+1916 
-1927 ATLSYDPDVKG
+1927 
-1938 SVITLK
+1938 
-1944 AKWTAWKHTI
+1944 
-1954 HYDKNVPASSK
+1954 
-1965 KTNVTNM
+1965 
-1972 PGDQVKV
+1972 
-1979 FDTALSIQP
+1979 
-1988 MVPKRTGY
+1988 
-1996 TFKGWSTTANG
+1996 
-2007 KAEYQ
+2007 
-2012 PGNKYNHDQNDGTV
+2012 
-2026 TLYAVWTP
+2026 
-2034 WKYKVQYDKNV
+2034 
-2045 SADSSSQTVSNMPTD
+2045 
-2060 QTKTEEVVLTLSSN
+2060 LTLSSN

-2111 GSTIILKAQWTPWK
+2111 GSTIILKAQWTAWK

-2332 GSVANQTQWQD
+2332 GSVANQTQGQD

>member
-343 LVDEGGATTTGKIS
+343 LVDEGGTTTTGKIS

-407 DDVKVRAKRTAGSD
+407 DDVKIRAKRTAGSD

-577 EIKDIKATNG
+577 EINDIKATNG

-619 DINGELDGAW
+619 DINGELDGTW

-689 GSGTASVV
+689 GSSTASVV

-718 SGVTTVNHLS
+718 SGVTTVNNLS

-805 ATDNYNCISFP
+805 ATDNYNYISFP

-835 ERPSGGNFS
+835 ERPSGGSFA

-924 KIAMGNSDIKLTAR
+924 KIAMGDSDIKLTAR

-980 LNTSRYLHQRTNG
+980 LNASRYLHQRTNG

-1058 KQCDANNKDNSD
+1058 KQYDANNEDNSD

-1081 YVNIYNKMTN
+1081 YVTIYNKLTN

-1104 VVLQQYAPNGTASQK
+1104 VVLQQYTPNGTASQK

-1140 IYINSAIPV
+1140 IYINSATPV
-1149 KKGHKFLGWNTKK
+1149 KKGCKFLGWNTKE
-1162 DGSGTSY
+1162 DGSGKTY

-1174 YDVNQDGGNVALYAQ
+1174 YDVNQDGGNVTLYAQ

-1219 GETFSV
+1219 GEEISI
-1225 GIPTKNKY
+1225 GAPTRSKH
-1233 NFSGWGLKM
+1233 NF
-1242 DQDSNSSDFPKNVT
+1242 
-1256 YNVGYRLST
+1256 
-1265 KKHKEQT
+1265 T
-1272 GSYVNQPDM
+1272 G
-1281 SNSFRWRNVE
+1281 
-1291 NNKSVNLYNTVQ
+1291 
-1303 YSKVHLKKGHH
+1303 
-1314 YKLIAQYYL
+1314 YKLTMD
-1323 NSNYNNNDAKF
+1323 NNDGNAPTS
-1334 YVRIRSN
+1334 VT
-1341 DKQKVGESDYRISA
+1341 QSA
-1355 TYNKARESIFDK
+1355 
-1367 MATADEDVTIEVD
+1367 
-1380 TVIPSGTKS
+1380 SGFKGIM
-1389 STLQYGM
+1389 QM
-1396 DIQLYDETSR
+1396 
-1406 CYVGGDSS
+1406 
-1414 GEMNT
+1414 

-1433 TVTYNANAGND
+1433 TVAYNANAGND
-1444 ASVKGIPTSQSKT
+1444 ASVKGIPASQSKT

-1489 YATGA
+1489 YAAGA
-1494 TYTHDQDGG
+1494 IYKNDQNGG
-1503 TVTLYAKWTPWKHV
+1503 TVTLYA
-1517 LHYNKNVPTS
+1517 
-1527 STSQTVSNMP
+1527 Q
-1537 VDQTKTFGQFMA
+1537 
-1549 ISNLVPTRKGYT
+1549 
-1561 FAGWYTQS
+1561 
-1569 NGTGTKYDPGSN
+1569 
-1581 YAADQNGGT
+1581 
-1590 VNLYAKWTPWTYN
+1590 WTPWTYN

-1768 AKWTAWKHTVTYDK
+1768 AKWTAWKHTV
-1782 NVPANSKK
+1782 
-1790 TDVKNMPGNQTKI
+1790 
-1803 YDQNLTLQSNVPT
+1803 
-1816 RIGYTFVK
+1816 
-1824 WTTNKDG
+1824 
-1831 TGTAYQPGSQ
+1831 
-1841 YSYNRDSDGGTVTLY
+1841 
-1856 AVWTP
+1856 
-1861 WKYTVR
+1861 
-1867 YDKNVPANSSSQTVS
+1867 
-1882 NMPADQT
+1882 
-1889 KTEEVNLTL
+1889 
-1898 SSNKPS
+1898 
-1904 RNGYIFNGWQAQ
+1904 
-1916 INGKAVDYQPG
+1916 
-1927 ATLSYDPDVKG
+1927 
-1938 SVITLK
+1938 
-1944 AKWTAWKHTI
+1944 
-1954 HYDKNVPASSK
+1954 
-1965 KTNVTNM
+1965 
-1972 PGDQVKV
+1972 
-1979 FDTALSIQP
+1979 
-1988 MVPKRTGY
+1988 
-1996 TFKGWSTTANG
+1996 
-2007 KAEYQ
+2007 
-2012 PGNKYNHDQNDGTV
+2012 
-2026 TLYAVWTP
+2026 
-2034 WKYKVQYDKNV
+2034 
-2045 SADSSSQTVSNMPTD
+2045 
-2060 QTKTEEVVLTLSSN
+2060 
-2074 KPSRHGYIFNG
+2074 
-2085 WQAQINGKAVD
+2085 
-2096 YQPGATLSYDVDDKD
+2096 
-2111 GSTIILKAQWTPWK
+2111 
-2125 HTVHYDKNVPA
+2125 
-2136 NSSSQTVTNMPEDQT
+2136 
-2151 KTFDEKLNLSTKIP
+2151 
-2165 KREGYNFRGW
+2165 
-2175 LLEYGTAIAVVSPG
+2175 
-2189 TAYERD
+2189 
-2195 QNGGTYVL
+2195 
-2203 KAQWEPWKHTV
+2203 

-2220 GDQSSVPNDQKK
+2220 GDQNSVPNDQKK
-2232 TYEQNMNVAT
+2232 TYGQSMNVAT
-2242 KVPTRNEYKFLGWK
+2242 KVPTRNEYKFLGWTTGK
-2256 AYHEYNDK
+2256 DGSGTFYNPGDAYYHDQN
-2264 SGNKH
+2264 
-2269 SELIGN
+2269 
-2275 YQPGASYNYD
+2275 
-2285 IDETGQYAADNGEYN
+2285 GQ
-2300 KCGTVTMKAQWV
+2300 TVTLYAKWI

-2332 GSVANQTQWQD
+2332 GSVANQTQGQD
-2343 ESVNLRTNNFKNNS
+2343 ESVNLQNNNFKNNS
-2357 GIYKDWSVGKD
+2357 GIFKDWSVGQD
-2368 AYKYG
+2368 AYKYAVKSG
-2373 KLDGKIREF
+2373 TFRKY
-2382 IHPEGFKT
+2382 IHPEGYGTK
-2390 NHSTMQNEYTG
+2390 HSTMTQELKDYTKDANEVDRT
-2401 YEGQIKLIHS
+2401 LVRN

>member
-407 DDVKVRAKRTAGSD
+407 DNTKIRAKRTAGSD

-451 DYDIPSLGTPIRFNT
+451 DYDIPSLGNPIRFNT

-577 EIKDIKATNG
+577 EINDIKATNG

-619 DINGELDGAW
+619 DINGELDGTW

-689 GSGTASVV
+689 GSSTASVV

-718 SGVTTVNHLS
+718 SGVTTVNNLS

-835 ERPSGGNFS
+835 ERPSGGSFA

-924 KIAMGNSDIKLTAR
+924 KIAMGDSDIKLTAR

-953 SLDSVK
+953 SLGSVK

-1035 NGKALNLSGDGP
+1035 NGKAMNLSGDGP
-1047 DDLSGKPVELW
+1047 DDLSGKPIELW
-1058 KQCDANNKDNSD
+1058 KQYDANNEDNSD

-1140 IYINSAIPV
+1140 IYINSATPV
-1149 KKGHKFLGWNTKK
+1149 KKGCKFL
-1162 DGSGTSY
+1162 
-1169 QPGNL
+1169 
-1174 YDVNQDGGNVALYAQ
+1174 
-1189 WEKEKY
+1189 
-1195 TATVKLNGGSYNGST
+1195 
-1210 KDFTISKYP
+1210 
-1219 GETFSV
+1219 
-1225 GIPTKNKY
+1225 
-1233 NFSGWGLKM
+1233 
-1242 DQDSNSSDFPKNVT
+1242 
-1256 YNVGYRLST
+1256 
-1265 KKHKEQT
+1265 
-1272 GSYVNQPDM
+1272 
-1281 SNSFRWRNVE
+1281 
-1291 NNKSVNLYNTVQ
+1291 
-1303 YSKVHLKKGHH
+1303 
-1314 YKLIAQYYL
+1314 
-1323 NSNYNNNDAKF
+1323 
-1334 YVRIRSN
+1334 
-1341 DKQKVGESDYRISA
+1341 
-1355 TYNKARESIFDK
+1355 
-1367 MATADEDVTIEVD
+1367 
-1380 TVIPSGTKS
+1380 
-1389 STLQYGM
+1389 
-1396 DIQLYDETSR
+1396 
-1406 CYVGGDSS
+1406 
-1414 GEMNT
+1414 
-1419 GNFTLNAQW
+1419 
-1428 TPWKH
+1428 
-1433 TVTYNANAGND
+1433 
-1444 ASVKGIPTSQSKT
+1444 
-1457 ANVDITLSS
+1457 
-1466 DVPTRNGYTF
+1466 
-1476 LGWNTQADGNGTA
+1476 
-1489 YATGA
+1489 
-1494 TYTHDQDGG
+1494 
-1503 TVTLYAKWTPWKHV
+1503 
-1517 LHYNKNVPTS
+1517 
-1527 STSQTVSNMP
+1527 
-1537 VDQTKTFGQFMA
+1537 
-1549 ISNLVPTRKGYT
+1549 
-1561 FAGWYTQS
+1561 
-1569 NGTGTKYDPGSN
+1569 
-1581 YAADQNGGT
+1581 
-1590 VNLYAKWTPWTYN
+1590 
-1603 IKYDQNVKSTSSSKT
+1603 
-1618 VTDMP
+1618 
-1623 AAQTKTQEIDVT
+1623 
-1635 LSSMTPKRN
+1635 
-1644 GYIFAGWSTSANG
+1644 
-1657 SVEYKPGSRFTKDLD
+1657 
-1672 SNGASITLYAVW
+1672 
-1684 TPWKHTIHYN
+1684 
-1694 SNIPTNAPTGTTT
+1694 
-1707 VSNMPGDQ
+1707 
-1715 TKTFDEKLMI
+1715 
-1725 SSNKPT
+1725 
-1731 RKGYNFAGW
+1731 GW

-1753 AEYKNDQNGGTVTLY
+1753 DLYDVNQDGGNVTLY

-1782 NVPANSKK
+1782 NVPADSKK
-1790 TDVKNMPGNQTKI
+1790 TDVKNMPENQTKI

-1816 RIGYTFVK
+1816 RTGYTFVK

-1861 WKYTVR
+1861 WKY
-1867 YDKNVPANSSSQTVS
+1867 
-1882 NMPADQT
+1882 
-1889 KTEEVNLTL
+1889 
-1898 SSNKPS
+1898 
-1904 RNGYIFNGWQAQ
+1904 
-1916 INGKAVDYQPG
+1916 
-1927 ATLSYDPDVKG
+1927 
-1938 SVITLK
+1938 
-1944 AKWTAWKHTI
+1944 
-1954 HYDKNVPASSK
+1954 
-1965 KTNVTNM
+1965 
-1972 PGDQVKV
+1972 
-1979 FDTALSIQP
+1979 
-1988 MVPKRTGY
+1988 
-1996 TFKGWSTTANG
+1996 
-2007 KAEYQ
+2007 
-2012 PGNKYNHDQNDGTV
+2012 
-2026 TLYAVWTP
+2026 
-2034 WKYKVQYDKNV
+2034 KVQYDKNV

-2060 QTKTEEVVLTLSSN
+2060 QTKTEEVNLTLSSN

-2111 GSTIILKAQWTPWK
+2111 GSTIILKAQWTAWK

-2332 GSVANQTQWQD
+2332 GSVANQTQGQD

-2373 KLDGKIREF
+2373 KLNGKIREF

-2390 NHSTMQNEYTG
+2390 NHSTMQSECTD
-2401 YEGQIKLIHS
+2401 YEGQIKLMYS